1 MWILTNRYGIGL
13 VNGQNARIIA
23 FCFLTLILSAMPI
36 TALTDAFAP
45 INQQLFP
52 IKDTQ
57 KRWLAPV
64 HGAVSSLW
72 LASLVDEPLWKVAD
86 RLKVVVTRDQNQL
99 NQIETELAFCGVDAY
114 VFPDWETLTYDE
126 LSPHQDI
133 VSERINLLTDMP
145 TSGVLLISVQTLM
158 QRVAPPSWVIG
169 QHFDLSVGDT
179 FDINTQRELLAKAGY
194 RAVENVFE
202 PGEFAVRG
210 SIIDI
215 FAMGQ
220 PFPLRLD
227 LFDDEIETIRFF
239 HPQTQRTLTE
249 DDLKALIANN
259 DQSMGQESLS
269 LLHKLPDISKPI
281 TQFQILPAK
290 EFPLEEGREIF
301 RTNFAEMFPN
311 ASSRKLELHK
321 DVMAGI
327 ASSGLEYYQPL
338 FFDLKDWEA
347 ESTLFSYL
355 PSDAL
360 FITDEL
366 ISEKQADYWSQIQRR
381 YEERRHDLDKPI
393 VAPEWLYLLSNALN
407 EQLNRYPRVIL
418 SARDELATMTD
429 VAAIDVAA
437 TDSEDMSLEQQSQL
451 QLQTTSNKQQG
462 LVTLSAL
469 VPPQLSV
476 NHQKAEPLAELLA
489 FLELQA
495 QTGTPVLIV
504 AETAGRREILIEL
517 FKGKIDIKAYSSFED
532 FLATDH
538 AHKAAQHNT
547 LPHVGLTV
555 APIERGIYVPE
566 RLVMISETQLFG
578 RQVLQTRRRRQSGVS
593 EEFLVKSVTEMTEG
607 SPIVHIEHGIGR
619 YNGLITLDVGDGEQ
633 EFIHL
638 KYADDASIYVP
649 VANLQLIS
657 RYSGGDPALAPLHKI
672 GSGKWDK
679 AKQKALEQIH
689 DVAAELLHMQ
699 ARREAKVG
707 IHFKIELSQYE
718 LFASQFAYEETPD
731 QANAIHAVMHDMKQN
746 QPMDRLIC
754 GDVGFGKTEVAM
766 RAAFIAVSAGYQ
778 VAVLVPTTLLAGQ
791 HEDNFRDRFADWP
804 VRIETLSRFGG
815 KKHQQTV
822 LADLA
827 AGKVDI
833 VIGTHK
839 LLQED
844 VKFANLG
851 LMVVDE
857 EHRFGVRHKE
867 RIKAIQTNVDSLS
880 MTATPIPRT
889 LNMALSG
896 MRDMSI
902 IATPPARR
910 LAIKTFVMQKTQAL
924 MKEAILRELLRGGQ
938 VYLLHNDVASIERMA
953 ETIRELVPEARVG
966 VAHGQMQER
975 QLEQIMQQF
984 YHKKFNVLVCTTIIE
999 TGIDVPNANTIII
1012 ERADKFGL
1020 AQLHQLR
1027 GRVGRSHHQA
1037 YCYLLVP
1044 SIKGLKGD
1052 AKRRLHAIERAN
1064 TLGAG
1069 FMLASED
1076 LEIRGAGEILG
1087 KQQSGNMQAIGFSLY
1102 MDMLERATK
1111 AIKAGKEPDL
1121 NTPLSLTSEINLHS
1135 SALIP
1140 EEYLHDVHQRL
1151 LFYKRISNA
1160 DDKEALT
1167 DIRTE
1172 MIDRFGT
1179 LPDQTK
1185 QLFAIHGLRL
1195 QAEPLKINKIDANSN
1210 SMTLEFAPDT
1220 PVDALAIIKLIQSDG
1235 QRYRMN
1241 GASGIRY
1248 SDADKLQTAQQRVT
1262 VIQELLRY
1270 FNEHMVFE
1278 ST

>member
-1 MWILTNRYGIGL
+1 
-13 VNGQNARIIA
+13 
-23 FCFLTLILSAMPI
+23 MPI
-36 TALTDAFAP
+36 TALTDAFDP

-52 IKDTQ
+52 IAHAER
-57 KRWLAPV
+57 RWLTPV
-64 HGAVSSLW
+64 YGAVSSLW
-72 LASLVDEPLWKVAD
+72 LASLMQALVWDVSE

-145 TSGVLLISVQTLM
+145 TKGVLLISVQALM
-158 QRVAPPSWVIG
+158 HRVAPPSWLIG
-169 QHFDLSVGDT
+169 QHFDLSVGDR

-210 SIIDI
+210 SIVDI

-239 HPQTQRTLTE
+239 NPQTQRTLTV
-249 DDLKALIANN
+249 DDLKNMMSGN
-259 DQSMGQESLS
+259 DSSIGKESLS

-281 TQFQILPAK
+281 QQFQILPAK
-290 EFPLEEGREIF
+290 EFPLDEGRETF
-301 RTNFAEMFPN
+301 RTNFAAMFPN
-311 ASSRKLELHK
+311 TSSRKSELHK

-338 FFDLKDWEA
+338 FFDLDDWQA
-347 ESTLFSYL
+347 DSSLFAYL
-355 PSDAL
+355 PDDAL
-360 FITDEL
+360 FIIDER
-366 ISEKQADYWSQIQRR
+366 IHETQADYWSQIQRR
-381 YEERRHDLDKPI
+381 YEERRHDIDKPI
-393 VAPEWLYLLSNALN
+393 VAPELLYLLSNTLN
-407 EQLNRYPRVIL
+407 EHLNHYPRVML
-418 SARDELATMTD
+418 SAHETR
-429 VAAIDVAA
+429 AAIDNDASSTAQAA
-437 TDSEDMSLEQQSQL
+437 
-451 QLQTTSNKQQG
+451 SNRQG
-462 LVTLSAL
+462 LVTLTAQQ
-469 VPPQLSV
+469 PPQLAV
-476 NHQKAEPLAELLA
+476 NHQKAEPLADLLE
-489 FLELQA
+489 FLLQQA
-495 QTGTPVLIV
+495 QTATPVLIV

-517 FKGKIDIKAYSSFED
+517 FKGKIDTKAYDSFEA
-532 FLATDH
+532 FLAADKVT
-538 AHKAAQHNT
+538 T
-547 LPHVGLTV
+547 LNDNNLPQVGLTV
-555 APIERGIYVPE
+555 APIERGVYIPE
-566 RLVMISETQLFG
+566 RLVVISETQLFG

-593 EEFLVKSVTEMTEG
+593 EEFLVKSVTEITEG
-607 SPIVHIEHGIGR
+607 SPVVHIEHGIGR

-649 VANLQLIS
+649 VANLQMIS

-689 DVAAELLHMQ
+689 DVAAELLNMQ

-707 IHFKIELSQYE
+707 IHFKIDPSQYE
-718 LFASQFAYEETPD
+718 LFASQFAFEETAD
-731 QANAIHAVMHDMKQN
+731 QANAIQAVMEDMRQN

-815 KKHQQTV
+815 KKHQDTV
-822 LADLA
+822 LGDLA

-839 LLQED
+839 LLQPD
-844 VKFANLG
+844 VKFSNLG
-851 LMVVDE
+851 LMIVDE

-867 RIKAIQTNVDSLS
+867 RIKALQTDVDSMS

-910 LAIKTFVMQKTQAL
+910 LAIKTFVMQKTDAL

-975 QLEQIMQQF
+975 QLEQIMEQF
-984 YHKKFNVLVCTTIIE
+984 YHKKFNVLVCSTIIE

-1160 DDKEALT
+1160 DDFEALT

-1185 QLFAIHGLRL
+1185 HLFAIHRLRI

-1220 PVDALAIIKLIQSDG
+1220 PVDALAIIQLIQKDG

-1248 SDADKLQTAQQRVT
+1248 QDANKLATPQQRVT
-1262 VIQELLRY
+1262 VLEELLRY
-1270 FNEHMVFE
+1270 FSEHMVAE
-1278 ST
+1278 LA

>member
-1 MWILTNRYGIGL
+1 
-13 VNGQNARIIA
+13 
-23 FCFLTLILSAMPI
+23 MPI

-52 IKDTQ
+52 IQDTQ
-57 KRWLAPV
+57 RRWLAPV

-72 LASLVDEPLWKVAD
+72 LASLVKAPIWEVAN

-145 TSGVLLISVQTLM
+145 TSGVLLISVQALM
-158 QRVAPPSWVIG
+158 HRVAPPSWLIG
-169 QHFDLSVGDT
+169 QHFDLSVGDR
-179 FDINTQRELLAKAGY
+179 FDINTQRELLVKAGY
-194 RAVENVFE
+194 RAVDNVFE

-227 LFDDEIETIRFF
+227 LFDDEIESIRFF

-249 DDLKALIANN
+249 DDLKNMLSGN
-259 DQSMGQESLS
+259 DSSMGKEPLS

-281 TQFQILPAK
+281 KQFQILPAK
-290 EFPLEEGREIF
+290 EFPLEEGKETF
-301 RTNFAEMFPN
+301 RMNFAAMFPN
-311 ASSRKLELHK
+311 TSSRKFELYK

-338 FFDLKDWEA
+338 FFDSEA
-347 ESTLFSYL
+347 WVQESSLFAYF

-366 ISEKQADYWSQIQRR
+366 ISERQADYWSQIQRR
-381 YEERRHDLDKPI
+381 YEERRHDVDKPI
-393 VAPEWLYLLSNALN
+393 VAPELLYLLSNSLN
-407 EQLNRYPRVIL
+407 EQLNHYPRVIL
-418 SARDELATMTD
+418 SDRNELAL
-429 VAAIDVAA
+429 A
-437 TDSEDMSLEQQSQL
+437 SSQ
-451 QLQTTSNKQQG
+451 TQG
-462 LVTLSAL
+462 LVTLSAQL
-469 VPPQLSV
+469 PPQLSV
-476 NHQKAEPLAELLA
+476 NHQKAEPLTELLD

-517 FKGKIDIKAYSSFED
+517 FKGKIDIKAYASFKD
-532 FLATDH
+532 FLATD
-538 AHKAAQHNT
+538 KTGITQNGR
-547 LPHVGLTV
+547 PHVGLTV
-555 APIERGIYVPE
+555 AAIERGVYIPE

-593 EEFLVKSVTEMTEG
+593 EEFLVKSVTEITEG
-607 SPIVHIEHGIGR
+607 SPVVHIEHGIGR

-649 VANLQLIS
+649 VANLQMIS

-679 AKQKALEQIH
+679 AKQKAMEQIH
-689 DVAAELLHMQ
+689 DVAAELLNIQ
-699 ARREAKVG
+699 ARRAAKVG
-707 IHFKIELSQYE
+707 IHFKIDSSQYE
-718 LFASQFAYEETPD
+718 LFASQFEFEETPD
-731 QANAIHAVMHDMKQN
+731 QANAIYAVMDDMKQN

-778 VAVLVPTTLLAGQ
+778 VAILVPTTLLAGQ
-791 HEDNFRDRFADWP
+791 HEDNFLDRFADWP
-804 VRIETLSRFGG
+804 IRIETLSRFGG

-822 LADLA
+822 LTDLA

-839 LLQED
+839 LLQPD

-851 LMVVDE
+851 LMIVDE

-867 RIKAIQTNVDSLS
+867 RIKAIQTDVDSMS

-910 LAIKTFVMQKTQAL
+910 LSIKTFVMQKTEAL

-975 QLEQIMQQF
+975 QLEQVMQQY
-984 YHKKFNVLVCTTIIE
+984 YHKKFNVLICSTIIE

-1076 LEIRGAGEILG
+1076 LEIRGAGELLG

-1140 EEYLHDVHQRL
+1140 EEYVHDVHQRL
-1151 LFYKRISNA
+1151 LFYKRIGNA
-1160 DDKEALT
+1160 DDREMLI

-1185 QLFAIHGLRL
+1185 QLFAVHGLRL
-1195 QAEPLKINKIDANSN
+1195 QAEPLNINKIDANSN
-1210 SMTLEFAPDT
+1210 SMILEFAPDT
-1220 PVDALAIIKLIQSDG
+1220 PVDALAIIKLIQSNG

-1248 SDADKLQTAQQRVT
+1248 SDADKLATAQQRVT
-1262 VIQELLRY
+1262 AVQELLRY
-1270 FNEHMVFE
+1270 FSEHLVAE
-1278 ST
+1278 PA

>member
-1 MWILTNRYGIGL
+1 
-13 VNGQNARIIA
+13 
-23 FCFLTLILSAMPI
+23 MPI
-36 TALTDAFAP
+36 TALTDAFDP

-52 IKDTQ
+52 IQ
-57 KRWLAPV
+57 HAQRRWLAPV
-64 HGAVSSLW
+64 HGAVGSLW
-72 LASLVDEPLWKVAD
+72 LASLLQAPIWEVAD

-145 TSGVLLISVQTLM
+145 TSGVLLISIQALM
-158 QRVAPPSWVIG
+158 HRVAPPSWLIS
-169 QHFDLSVGDT
+169 QHFDLSVGDR

-239 HPQTQRTLTE
+239 NPQTQRTLTL
-249 DDLKALIANN
+249 DDLNSMMTGN
-259 DQSMGQESLS
+259 DSRMAKESLS
-269 LLHKLPDISKPI
+269 LLHKLPDISKPVE
-281 TQFQILPAK
+281 QFQILPAK
-290 EFPLEEGREIF
+290 EFPLDEGRETF
-301 RTNFAEMFPN
+301 RTNFAAMFPN
-311 ASSRKLELHK
+311 VSSRKFELHK

-338 FFDLKDWEA
+338 FFDAKDWET
-347 ESTLFSYL
+347 ESSLFAYL

-366 ISEKQADYWSQIQRR
+366 IHEKQADYWSQIQRR
-381 YEERRHDLDKPI
+381 YEERRHDIDKPI
-393 VAPEWLYLLSNALN
+393 VAPDLLYLLSNTLN
-407 EQLNRYPRVIL
+407 EYLNHYPRVIL
-418 SARDELATMTD
+418 SARDELASMTD
-429 VAAIDVAA
+429 VAAIDREEAA
-437 TDSEDMSLEQQSQL
+437 SADLSPSI
-451 QLQTTSNKQQG
+451 KQG
-462 LVTLSAL
+462 LVTLSAQE
-469 VPPQLSV
+469 PPQLPV
-476 NHQKAEPLAELLA
+476 NHQKAEPLTELLA
-489 FLELQA
+489 FLNQQA
-495 QTGTPVLIV
+495 QTATPVLVV

-517 FKGKIDIKAYSSFED
+517 FKGKIDIKAYDSFEA
-532 FLATDH
+532 FLAADKTPSFSDN
-538 AHKAAQHNT
+538 KRPQ
-547 LPHVGLTV
+547 VGLTV
-555 APIERGIYVPE
+555 APIERGVYVPE
-566 RLVMISETQLFG
+566 RLVLISETQLFG

-593 EEFLVKSVTEMTEG
+593 EEFLVKSVTEITEG
-607 SPIVHIEHGIGR
+607 SPVVHIEHGIGR

-649 VANLQLIS
+649 VANLQMIN

-689 DVAAELLHMQ
+689 DVAAELLNIQ

-707 IHFKIELSQYE
+707 IHFKIDSSQYE
-718 LFASQFAYEETPD
+718 LFASQFAFEETPD
-731 QANAIHAVMHDMKQN
+731 QANAIHAVMEDMRQN

-815 KKHQQTV
+815 KKHQDTV

-839 LLQED
+839 LLQPD
-844 VKFANLG
+844 VKFSNLG
-851 LMVVDE
+851 LMIVDE

-867 RIKAIQTNVDSLS
+867 RIKAIQTDVDSMS

-910 LAIKTFVMQKTQAL
+910 LAIKTFVMQKTEAL
-924 MKEAILRELLRGGQ
+924 LKEAILRELLRGGQ

-953 ETIRELVPEARVG
+953 ETVRELVPEARVG

-975 QLEQIMQQF
+975 QLEQVMQQF
-984 YHKKFNVLVCTTIIE
+984 YHKKFNVLICSTIIE

-1121 NTPLSLTSEINLHS
+1121 STPLSLTSEINLHS

-1185 QLFAIHGLRL
+1185 QLFAVHGLRL
-1195 QAEPLKINKIDANSN
+1195 QAEPLKINKIDANSS

-1220 PVDALAIIKLIQSDG
+1220 PVDALAIIKLIQTDG

-1248 SDADKLQTAQQRVT
+1248 QDSNKLATPQQRVT

-1270 FNEHMVFE
+1270 FSEHMVEE
-1278 ST
+1278 SA

>member
-1 MWILTNRYGIGL
+1 M
-13 VNGQNARIIA
+13 
-23 FCFLTLILSAMPI
+23 SI
-36 TALTDAFAP
+36 TALTDAFYP
-45 INQQLFP
+45 INKQLFP
-52 IKDTQ
+52 IQ
-57 KRWLAPV
+57 NNQRRWLAPV

-72 LASLVDEPLWKVAD
+72 LASLVDTDLWQVAN
-86 RLKVVVTRDQNQL
+86 RLKVMVARDQNQL

-158 QRVAPPSWVIG
+158 QRVASPSWLIG
-169 QHFDLSVGDT
+169 QHFDLSVGDQ
-179 FDINTQRELLAKAGY
+179 FDINTQRNLLAKAGY

-239 HPQTQRTLTE
+239 HPQTQRTLTD
-249 DDLKALIANN
+249 DDLRAIMSGN
-259 DQSMGQESLS
+259 DTSMGSESLS
-269 LLHKLPDISKPI
+269 LLHKLPDVSKPI
-281 TQFQILPAK
+281 QQFQILPAK
-290 EFPLEEGREIF
+290 EFPLEEGRETF
-301 RTNFAEMFPN
+301 RANFAAMFPN
-311 ASSRKLELHK
+311 TSSRKFELHK
-321 DVMAGI
+321 DVLAGI

-338 FFDLKDWEA
+338 FFDQVDWLEQ
-347 ESTLFSYL
+347 SSLFSYL

-360 FITDEL
+360 FIIDEL
-366 ISEKQADYWSQIQRR
+366 IGERQADYWSQIQRR
-381 YEERRHDLDKPI
+381 YEERRHDIDKP
-393 VAPEWLYLLSNALN
+393 VLAPDLLYLPANSFN
-407 EQLNRYPRVIL
+407 EQLNHYPRVIV
-418 SARDELATMTD
+418 SARAELAKSTNNDSADTLLHTNTDTNTM
-429 VAAIDVAA
+429 
-437 TDSEDMSLEQQSQL
+437 
-451 QLQTTSNKQQG
+451 QG
-462 LVTLSAL
+462 LVTLSAQE
-469 VPPQLSV
+469 PPQLSV
-476 NHQKAEPLAELLA
+476 NHQKAEPLADLLA
-489 FLELQA
+489 FLTLQS
-495 QTGTPVLIV
+495 QTATPVLIV

-517 FKGKIDIKAYSSFED
+517 FKGKINVKAYDSFKD
-532 FLATDH
+532 YLAIDH
-538 AHKAAQHNT
+538 ADSSNSNT
-547 LPHVGLTV
+547 SATLRHLPHVGLTV
-555 APIERGIYVPE
+555 APIERGVYVPE
-566 RLVMISETQLFG
+566 RLVIISETQLFG

-593 EEFLVKSVTEMTEG
+593 EEFLVKSVTELTQG
-607 SPIVHIEHGIGR
+607 SPVVHIEHGIGR
-619 YNGLITLDVGDGEQ
+619 YNGLIILDVGDGEQ

-638 KYADDASIYVP
+638 KYADEASIYVP
-649 VANLQLIS
+649 VANLQMIS

-679 AKQKALEQIH
+679 AKQKALQQIH
-689 DVAAELLHMQ
+689 DVAAELLNMQ

-707 IHFKIELSQYE
+707 IHFGIDFSQYE
-718 LFASQFAYEETPD
+718 LFASQFAFEETPD
-731 QANAIHAVMHDMKQN
+731 QANAIHAVMEDMKQN

-815 KKHQQTV
+815 KKHQDTV

-839 LLQED
+839 LLQKD
-844 VKFANLG
+844 VKFSNLG

-910 LAIKTFVMQKTQAL
+910 LAIKTFVMQKTDSL

-975 QLEQIMQQF
+975 QLEQIMQQY
-984 YHKKFNVLVCTTIIE
+984 YHKKFNVLICSTIIE

-1140 EEYLHDVHQRL
+1140 EEYVHDVHQRL

-1160 DDKEALT
+1160 DDKEMLI

-1172 MIDRFGT
+1172 MIDRFGI

-1185 QLFAIHGLRL
+1185 QLFAVHSLRL
-1195 QAEPLKINKIDANSN
+1195 QAEPLLINKIDANTN
-1210 SMTLEFAPDT
+1210 SVTLEFAPDT
-1220 PVDALAIIKLIQSDG
+1220 PVDALAIIKLIQSNS

-1248 SDADKLQTAQQRVT
+1248 SDADKLKSAQQRVSA
-1262 VIQELLRY
+1262 VQELLHY
-1270 FNEHMVFE
+1270 FGEHIVE
-1278 ST
+1278 EPA

>member
-1 MWILTNRYGIGL
+1 
-13 VNGQNARIIA
+13 
-23 FCFLTLILSAMPI
+23 MPI

-57 KRWLAPV
+57 RRWLAPV

-72 LASLVDEPLWKVAD
+72 LASLVKSPVWDVAE

-99 NQIETELAFCGVDAY
+99 NQIETELAFCGIDAY

-145 TSGVLLISVQTLM
+145 SSGVMLISIQALM
-158 QRVAPPSWVIG
+158 HRVAPPSWLIG
-169 QHFDLSVGDT
+169 QHFDLSVGDR

-227 LFDDEIETIRFF
+227 LFDDEIESIRFF

-249 DDLKALIANN
+249 DDLKSMLSGN
-259 DQSMGQESLS
+259 DSSMGQESIS

-281 TQFQILPAK
+281 EQFQILPAK
-290 EFPLEEGREIF
+290 EFPLEEGRETF
-301 RTNFAEMFPN
+301 RMNFAAMFPN
-311 ASSRKLELHK
+311 ASSRKSELHK

-338 FFDLKDWEA
+338 FFDLKDWA
-347 ESTLFSYL
+347 QQSSLFAYL
-355 PSDAL
+355 PSDTL
-360 FITDEL
+360 FITDEH
-366 ISEKQADYWSQIQRR
+366 ISERQVDYWSQIQRR
-381 YEERRHDLDKPI
+381 YEERRHDIDKPI
-393 VAPEWLYLLSNALN
+393 VAPELLYLLSNILN
-407 EQLNRYPRVIL
+407 EQLNNYPRVIL
-418 SARDELATMTD
+418 SADAKLATMSD
-429 VAAIDVAA
+429 VAVIDNDSLQ
-437 TDSEDMSLEQQSQL
+437 TDS
-451 QLQTTSNKQQG
+451 NVHKQKG
-462 LVTLSAL
+462 LVTLSAEE
-469 VPPQLSV
+469 PPQLAV
-476 NHQKAEPLAELLA
+476 NHQKSEPLAALLD
-489 FLELQA
+489 FLSLQG
-495 QTGTPVLIV
+495 QTNTPVLIV

-517 FKGKIDIKAYSSFED
+517 FKGKIDITAYASFKD
-532 FLATDH
+532 FLA
-538 AHKAAQHNT
+538 APKIAAISSNNGASAR
-547 LPHVGLTV
+547 PRVGLTV
-555 APIERGIYVPE
+555 APIERGVYVPE

-593 EEFLVKSVTEMTEG
+593 EEFLVKSVTEMTQG

-638 KYADDASIYVP
+638 KYAEEASIYVP
-649 VANLQLIS
+649 VANLQMIS

-672 GSGKWDK
+672 GSGKWDR

-689 DVAAELLHMQ
+689 DVAAELLNMQ

-707 IHFKIELSQYE
+707 IHFKIDISQYE
-718 LFASQFAYEETPD
+718 LFASQFEFEETPD
-731 QANAIHAVMHDMKQN
+731 QANAIHAVMDDMKQN

-791 HEDNFRDRFADWP
+791 HEDNFRNRFADWP

-822 LADLA
+822 LTDLES
-827 AGKVDI
+827 GKVDI

-839 LLQED
+839 LLQPD
-844 VKFANLG
+844 VKFSNLG

-867 RIKAIQTNVDSLS
+867 RIKAIQTDVDSMS

-910 LAIKTFVMQKTQAL
+910 LSIKTFVMAKSDAL

-966 VAHGQMQER
+966 VAHGQMPEN
-975 QLEQIMQQF
+975 QLEQVMQQY
-984 YHKKFNVLVCTTIIE
+984 YHKKFNVLICSTIIE

-1151 LFYKRISNA
+1151 LFYKRISSA
-1160 DDKEALT
+1160 DDKESLI

-1185 QLFAIHGLRL
+1185 QLFAVHGLRI
-1195 QAEPLKINKIDANSN
+1195 QAEPLLINKIDASSN
-1210 SMTLEFAPDT
+1210 SVTLEFAPDT
-1220 PVDALAIIKLIQSDG
+1220 PVDALAIIKLIQSDAK
-1235 QRYRMN
+1235 RYRMN
-1241 GASGIRY
+1241 GASGIRF
-1248 SDADKLQTAQQRVT
+1248 SDADKLVTAQQRVT
-1262 VIQELLRY
+1262 IVQELLAY
-1270 FNEHMVFE
+1270 FNNHIAVE
-1278 ST
+1278 TA

>member
-1 MWILTNRYGIGL
+1 
-13 VNGQNARIIA
+13 
-23 FCFLTLILSAMPI
+23 MPI

-52 IKDTQ
+52 IQ
-57 KRWLAPV
+57 NAQRRWLAPV

-72 LASLVDEPLWKVAD
+72 LASLVQAPIWNVAE

-99 NQIETELAFCGVDAY
+99 NQIETELAFCGVDAH

-145 TSGVLLISVQTLM
+145 TSGVLLISVQALM
-158 QRVAPPSWVIG
+158 HRVAPPSWLIG
-169 QHFDLSVGDT
+169 QHFDLSVGDQ
-179 FDINTQRELLAKAGY
+179 FDINTQRTLLAKAGY
-194 RAVENVFE
+194 RTVDNVFE

-239 HPQTQRTLTE
+239 NPQTQRTLTV
-249 DDLKALIANN
+249 DDLKVMMSGN
-259 DQSMGQESLS
+259 DSSMGKESLS

-281 TQFQILPAK
+281 KQFQILPAK
-290 EFPLEEGREIF
+290 EFPLDEGRETF
-301 RTNFAEMFPN
+301 RTNFAAMFPN
-311 ASSRKLELHK
+311 SNSRKFELHK

-338 FFDLKDWEA
+338 FFDLKDWTV
-347 ESTLFSYL
+347 ESSLFAYL
-355 PSDAL
+355 PSDTL

-366 ISEKQADYWSQIQRR
+366 INEKQADYWSQIQRR
-381 YEERRHDLDKPI
+381 YEERRHDIDKPI
-393 VAPEWLYLLSNALN
+393 VAPELLYLLSNTLN
-407 EQLNRYPRVIL
+407 EHLNHYPRVIL
-418 SARDELATMTD
+418 SALNELSTMND
-429 VAAIDVAA
+429 ASAIDETV
-437 TDSEDMSLEQQSQL
+437 LESPL
-451 QLQTTSNKQQG
+451 QLSEQPQLDFVQNKQQG
-462 LVTLSAL
+462 LVTLSAQE
-469 VPPQLSV
+469 PPQLAV
-476 NHQKAEPLAELLA
+476 NHQKAEPLTELLA

-495 QTGTPVLIV
+495 QTATPVLIV
-504 AETAGRREILIEL
+504 SETAGRREILIEL
-517 FKGKIDIKAYSSFED
+517 FKGKIEIKAYDSFEA
-532 FLATDH
+532 FLAADKTTGLN
-538 AHKAAQHNT
+538 AKK
-547 LPHVGLTV
+547 LPQVGLTV
-555 APIERGIYVPE
+555 APIERGVYVPE
-566 RLVMISETQLFG
+566 RLVLISETQLFG

-593 EEFLVKSVTEMTEG
+593 EEFLVKSVTEITDG
-607 SPIVHIEHGIGR
+607 SPVVHIEHGIGR

-649 VANLQLIS
+649 VANLQIIN

-689 DVAAELLHMQ
+689 DVAAELLNIQ

-707 IHFKIELSQYE
+707 IHFKIDISQYE
-718 LFASQFAYEETPD
+718 LFASQFAFEETPD
-731 QANAIHAVMHDMKQN
+731 QASAIHAVMEDMKQN

-791 HEDNFRDRFADWP
+791 HEDNFRNRFADWP

-815 KKHQQTV
+815 KKHQDTV
-822 LADLA
+822 LTDLE

-839 LLQED
+839 LLQPD
-844 VKFANLG
+844 VKFSNLG
-851 LMVVDE
+851 LMIVDE

-867 RIKAIQTNVDSLS
+867 RIKAIQTDVDSMS

-910 LAIKTFVMQKTQAL
+910 LAIKTFVMQKTDAL

-975 QLEQIMQQF
+975 QLEQVMQQY
-984 YHKKFNVLVCTTIIE
+984 YHKKFNVLICSTIIE

-1044 SIKGLKGD
+1044 SIKGLKGN

-1121 NTPLSLTSEINLHS
+1121 STPLSLTSEINLHS

-1151 LFYKRISNA
+1151 LFYKRIGNA

-1172 MIDRFGT
+1172 MIDRFGV

-1185 QLFAIHGLRL
+1185 QLFAVHGLRI
-1195 QAEPLKINKIDANSN
+1195 QAEPLKINKIDANSS

-1220 PVDALAIIKLIQSDG
+1220 PVDALAIIKLIQSNG

-1248 SDADKLQTAQQRVT
+1248 QDADKLATPQQRVT
-1262 VIQELLRY
+1262 VIQELLSY
-1270 FNEHMVFE
+1270 FSKHMVVE
-1278 ST
+1278 QV

>member
-1 MWILTNRYGIGL
+1 
-13 VNGQNARIIA
+13 
-23 FCFLTLILSAMPI
+23 MPI
-36 TALTDAFAP
+36 TALTDAFDP

-52 IKDTQ
+52 IAHAER
-57 KRWLAPV
+57 RWLTPV
-64 HGAVSSLW
+64 YGAVSSLW
-72 LASLVDEPLWKVAD
+72 LASLMQALVWNVSE

-145 TSGVLLISVQTLM
+145 TKGVLLISVQALM
-158 QRVAPPSWVIG
+158 HRVAPPSWLIG
-169 QHFDLSVGDT
+169 QHFDLSVGDR

-210 SIIDI
+210 SIVDI

-239 HPQTQRTLTE
+239 NPQTQRTLTV
-249 DDLKALIANN
+249 DDLKNMMSGN
-259 DQSMGQESLS
+259 DSSIGKESLS

-281 TQFQILPAK
+281 QQFQILPAK
-290 EFPLEEGREIF
+290 EFPLDEGRETF
-301 RTNFAEMFPN
+301 RTNFAAMFPN
-311 ASSRKLELHK
+311 TSSRKSELHK

-338 FFDLKDWEA
+338 FFDLDDWQA
-347 ESTLFSYL
+347 DSSLFAYL
-355 PSDAL
+355 PDDAL
-360 FITDEL
+360 FIIDER
-366 ISEKQADYWSQIQRR
+366 IHETQADYWSQIQRR
-381 YEERRHDLDKPI
+381 YEERRHDIDKPI
-393 VAPEWLYLLSNALN
+393 VAPELLYLLSNTLN
-407 EQLNRYPRVIL
+407 EHLNHYPRVML
-418 SARDELATMTD
+418 SAHETR
-429 VAAIDVAA
+429 AAIDNDASSTAQAA
-437 TDSEDMSLEQQSQL
+437 
-451 QLQTTSNKQQG
+451 SNRQG
-462 LVTLSAL
+462 LVTLTAQQ
-469 VPPQLSV
+469 PPQLAV
-476 NHQKAEPLAELLA
+476 NHQKAEPLADLLE
-489 FLELQA
+489 FLLQQA
-495 QTGTPVLIV
+495 QTATPVLIV

-517 FKGKIDIKAYSSFED
+517 FKGKIDTKAYDSFEA
-532 FLATDH
+532 FLAADKVT
-538 AHKAAQHNT
+538 T
-547 LPHVGLTV
+547 LNDNNLPQVGLTV
-555 APIERGIYVPE
+555 APIERGVYIPE
-566 RLVMISETQLFG
+566 RLVVISETQLFG

-593 EEFLVKSVTEMTEG
+593 EEFLVKSVTEITEG
-607 SPIVHIEHGIGR
+607 SPVVHIEHGIGR

-649 VANLQLIS
+649 VANLQMIS

-689 DVAAELLHMQ
+689 DVAAELLNMQ

-707 IHFKIELSQYE
+707 IHFKIDPSQYE
-718 LFASQFAYEETPD
+718 LFASQFAFEETAD
-731 QANAIHAVMHDMKQN
+731 QANAIQAVMEDMRQN

-815 KKHQQTV
+815 KKHQETV

-833 VIGTHK
+833 IIGTHK
-839 LLQED
+839 LLQPD

-851 LMVVDE
+851 LMIVDE

-867 RIKAIQTNVDSLS
+867 RIKAIQTDVDSMS

-910 LAIKTFVMQKTQAL
+910 LAIKTFVMQKTDAL

-975 QLEQIMQQF
+975 QLEQIMEQF
-984 YHKKFNVLVCTTIIE
+984 YHKKFNVLVCSTIIE

-1160 DDKEALT
+1160 DDFEALT

-1185 QLFAIHGLRL
+1185 HLFAIHRLRI

-1220 PVDALAIIKLIQSDG
+1220 PVDALAIIQLIQKDG

-1248 SDADKLQTAQQRVT
+1248 QDANKLATPQQRVT
-1262 VIQELLRY
+1262 VLEELLRY
-1270 FNEHMVFE
+1270 FSEHMVTE
-1278 ST
+1278 LA

>member
-1 MWILTNRYGIGL
+1 
-13 VNGQNARIIA
+13 
-23 FCFLTLILSAMPI
+23 MPI

-52 IKDTQ
+52 IQ
-57 KRWLAPV
+57 NAQRRWLAPV

-72 LASLVDEPLWKVAD
+72 LASLVQAPIWNVAE

-99 NQIETELAFCGVDAY
+99 NQIETELAFCGVDAH

-145 TSGVLLISVQTLM
+145 TSGVLLISVQALM
-158 QRVAPPSWVIG
+158 HRVAPPSWLIG
-169 QHFDLSVGDT
+169 QHFDLSVGDQ
-179 FDINTQRELLAKAGY
+179 FDINTQRSLLAKAGY
-194 RAVENVFE
+194 RAVDNVFE

-239 HPQTQRTLTE
+239 NPQTQRTLTV
-249 DDLKALIANN
+249 DDLKSMMSGN
-259 DQSMGQESLS
+259 DSSMGKESLS

-281 TQFQILPAK
+281 KQFQILPAK
-290 EFPLEEGREIF
+290 EFPLDEGRETF
-301 RTNFAEMFPN
+301 RTNFAAMFPN
-311 ASSRKLELHK
+311 SNSRKFELHK

-338 FFDLKDWEA
+338 FFDLKDWTV
-347 ESTLFSYL
+347 ESSLFAYL
-355 PSDAL
+355 PSDTL

-366 ISEKQADYWSQIQRR
+366 INEKQADYWSQIQRR
-381 YEERRHDLDKPI
+381 YEERRHDIDKPI
-393 VAPEWLYLLSNALN
+393 VAPELLYLLSNTLN
-407 EQLNRYPRVIL
+407 EHLNHYPRVIL
-418 SARDELATMTD
+418 SARNELSTMND
-429 VAAIDVAA
+429 ASAIDETV
-437 TDSEDMSLEQQSQL
+437 LESPL
-451 QLQTTSNKQQG
+451 QLSEQPQLDFVQNKQQG
-462 LVTLSAL
+462 LVTLSAQE
-469 VPPQLSV
+469 PPQLAV
-476 NHQKAEPLAELLA
+476 NHQKAEPLTELLT

-495 QTGTPVLIV
+495 QTETPVLIV
-504 AETAGRREILIEL
+504 SETAGRREILIEL
-517 FKGKIDIKAYSSFED
+517 FKGKIEIKAYDRFET
-532 FLATDH
+532 FLAADKTTGLN
-538 AHKAAQHNT
+538 AKK
-547 LPHVGLTV
+547 LPQVGLTV
-555 APIERGIYVPE
+555 APIERGVYVPE
-566 RLVMISETQLFG
+566 RLVLISETQLFG

-593 EEFLVKSVTEMTEG
+593 EEFLVKSVTEITDG
-607 SPIVHIEHGIGR
+607 SPVVHIEHGIGR

-649 VANLQLIS
+649 VANLQMIN

-689 DVAAELLHMQ
+689 DVAAELLNIQ

-707 IHFKIELSQYE
+707 IHFKIDISQYE
-718 LFASQFAYEETPD
+718 LFASQFAFEETPD
-731 QANAIHAVMHDMKQN
+731 QASAIHAVMEDMKQN

-791 HEDNFRDRFADWP
+791 HEDNFRNRFADWP

-815 KKHQQTV
+815 KKHQDTV
-822 LADLA
+822 LTDLA

-839 LLQED
+839 LLQPD
-844 VKFANLG
+844 VKFSNLG
-851 LMVVDE
+851 LMIVDE

-867 RIKAIQTNVDSLS
+867 RIKAIQTDVDSMS

-910 LAIKTFVMQKTQAL
+910 LAIKTFVMQKTDAL

-975 QLEQIMQQF
+975 QLEQVMQQY
-984 YHKKFNVLVCTTIIE
+984 YHKKFNVLICSTIIE

-1121 NTPLSLTSEINLHS
+1121 STPLSLTSEINLHS

-1151 LFYKRISNA
+1151 LFYKRIGNA

-1172 MIDRFGT
+1172 MIDRFGV

-1185 QLFAIHGLRL
+1185 QLFAVHGLRI

-1220 PVDALAIIKLIQSDG
+1220 PVDALAIIKLIQSNG
-1235 QRYRMN
+1235 QHYRMN

-1248 SDADKLQTAQQRVT
+1248 QDADKLATPQQRVT
-1262 VIQELLRY
+1262 VIQELLSY
-1270 FNEHMVFE
+1270 FSKHMVVE
-1278 ST
+1278 SV

>member
-1 MWILTNRYGIGL
+1 MPK
-13 VNGQNARIIA
+13 
-23 FCFLTLILSAMPI
+23 LSKHP
-36 TALTDAFAP
+36 LTDIFTSTNEA
-45 INQQLFP
+45 LFP
-52 IKDTQ
+52 IDNSQ
-57 KRWLAPV
+57 RRWLYPA
-64 HGAVSSLW
+64 HAAAGSLW
-72 LASLVDEPLWKVAD
+72 LASLTDCPVANVGN
-86 RLKVVVTRDQNQL
+86 RLKVVVTKDQNQL

-133 VSERINLLTDMP
+133 VSERINLLTEMP
-145 TSGVLLISVQTLM
+145 KSGVLLISIQTLM
-158 QRVAPPSWVIG
+158 QRVAPPSWLIG
-169 QHFDLSVGDT
+169 QHFDLSVGDV
-179 FDINTQRELLAKAGY
+179 FDINAQREMLAAAGY
-194 RAVENVFE
+194 RAVDNVFE

-210 SIIDI
+210 SVIDI

-227 LFDDEIETIRFF
+227 LFDNEIETIRFF
-239 HPQTQRTLTE
+239 NPQTQRTLSTE
-249 DDLKALIANN
+249 TLVELVSGRADADRANQHDLTV
-259 DQSMGQESLS
+259 ESLS
-269 LLHKLPDISKPI
+269 LLHKLPDVSKPI
-281 TQFQILPAK
+281 TEFQILPAK
-290 EFPLEEGREIF
+290 EFPLDEGKETF
-301 RTNFAEMFPN
+301 RNNFAAMFPN
-311 ASSRKLELHK
+311 VSSRRFELHK

-327 ASSGLEYYQPL
+327 ATSGLEYYQPL
-338 FFDLKDWEA
+338 FFDLEDWNQ
-347 ESTLFSYL
+347 TGHLFTYL
-355 PSDAL
+355 PKDAL
-360 FITDEL
+360 FIIDEN
-366 ISEKQADYWSQIQRR
+366 ISESQADYWSQIQRR
-381 YEERRHDLDKPI
+381 YEERRHDIDKPI
-393 VAPEWLYLLSNALN
+393 LEPKLLYLPSNETN
-407 EQLNRYPRVIL
+407 EKLKAYSRIIL
-418 SARDELATMTD
+418 SQNDLQASDN
-429 VAAIDVAA
+429 
-437 TDSEDMSLEQQSQL
+437 SQTGKVRL
-451 QLQTTSNKQQG
+451 PA
-462 LVTLSAL
+462 VT
-469 VPPQLSV
+469 PPDLPVS
-476 NHQKAEPLAELLA
+476 HQKAEPLLELLNYA
-489 FLELQA
+489 EGHWGDQEA
-495 QTGTPVLIV
+495 ESEQVIDKPVPRPILIV
-504 AETAGRREILIEL
+504 AETAGRREILLEL
-517 FKGKIDIKAYSSFED
+517 FRGKINVKTFEGLQQ
-532 FLATDH
+532 FLHSELYQNNGNMEGGKPT
-538 AHKAAQHNT
+538 
-547 LPHVGLTV
+547 VGLTI
-555 APIERGIYVPE
+555 APIERGAVIANH
-566 RLVMISETQLFG
+566 LSIISETQLFG
-578 RQVLQTRRRRQSGVS
+578 RQVLQTRRRRQSDVS
-593 EEFLVKSVTEMTEG
+593 EEFLIKSVTELTEG
-607 SPIVHIEHGIGR
+607 SPVVHIDQGIGR
-619 YNGLITLDVGDGEQ
+619 YHGLITLDIGEGEQ

-689 DVAAELLHMQ
+689 DVAAELLNMQ
-699 ARREAKVG
+699 ARRQAKEG
-707 IHFKIELSQYE
+707 IHFKVETAQYE
-718 LFASQFAYEETPD
+718 LFASQFAFEETPD
-731 QANAIHAVMHDMKQN
+731 QANAIDAVMHDMKQN
-746 QPMDRLIC
+746 KPMDRLIC

-766 RAAFIAVSAGYQ
+766 RAAFIAVNSGYQ

-791 HEDNFRDRFADWP
+791 HEDNFKDRFADWP
-804 VRIETLSRFGG
+804 IRVETLSRFGG
-815 KKHQQTV
+815 KKYQDQV
-822 LADLA
+822 LEDLA

-839 LLQED
+839 LLQKD

-851 LMVVDE
+851 LMIVDE

-867 RIKAIQTNVDSLS
+867 RIKAIQSDVDSLS

-889 LNMALSG
+889 LNMALTG

-910 LAIKTFVMQKTQAL
+910 LAIKTFVMQKTNQL

-953 ETIRELVPEARVG
+953 ENIRELVPEARVG
-966 VAHGQMQER
+966 VAHGQMNER
-975 QLEQIMQQF
+975 GLEQVMQQF

-1052 AKRRLHAIERAN
+1052 AKKRLHAIERAN

-1121 NTPLSLTSEINLHS
+1121 NTPLSLTSDINLHC

-1140 EEYLHDVHQRL
+1140 EDYVNDVPQRL

-1160 DDKEALT
+1160 EDKDTLT

-1185 QLFAIHGLRL
+1185 QLFAIHQLRV
-1195 QAEPLKINKIDANSN
+1195 QAEPLAIYKIDATS
-1210 SMTLEFAPDT
+1210 SSVVLEFAPDT
-1220 PVDALAIIKLIQSDG
+1220 PVEALAIIQLIQSDG
-1235 QRYRMN
+1235 NRYRMN

-1248 SDADKLQTAQQRVT
+1248 TNPDKLETPQQRVD
-1262 VIQELLRY
+1262 VVRELLNH
-1270 FNEHMVFE
+1270 FSKHVAQKKEGSNNGN
-1278 ST
+1278 T

>member
-1 MWILTNRYGIGL
+1 
-13 VNGQNARIIA
+13 
-23 FCFLTLILSAMPI
+23 MPI

-52 IKDTQ
+52 IRDTQ
-57 KRWLAPV
+57 RRWLTPV
-64 HGAVSSLW
+64 HGAISSFW
-72 LASLVDEPLWKVAD
+72 LASLVKAQVWDVAE

-145 TSGVLLISVQTLM
+145 KTGVLLISVQALM
-158 QRVAPPSWVIG
+158 HRVAPPSWLIG
-169 QHFDLSVGDT
+169 QHFDLSVGDR

-239 HPQTQRTLTE
+239 HPQTQRTLTD
-249 DDLKALIANN
+249 DDLKNMLSGN
-259 DQSMGQESLS
+259 DSSMGKESIS

-281 TQFQILPAK
+281 EQFQILPAK
-290 EFPLEEGREIF
+290 EFPLEEGKETF
-301 RTNFAEMFPN
+301 RMNFAAMFPN
-311 ASSRKLELHK
+311 TSSRRSELHK

-338 FFDLKDWEA
+338 FFDLKDWMH
-347 ESTLFSYL
+347 ESSLFSYL
-355 PSDAL
+355 PSETL

-366 ISEKQADYWSQIQRR
+366 ISERQVDYWSQIQRR
-381 YEERRHDLDKPI
+381 YEERRHDIDKPI
-393 VAPEWLYLLSNALN
+393 VAPELLYLLSNTLN
-407 EQLNRYPRVIL
+407 EQLNNYPRVIL
-418 SARDELATMTD
+418 SARTELATMTD
-429 VAAIDVAA
+429 VAVIDNSLKSDSISKPKSELEHELA
-437 TDSEDMSLEQQSQL
+437 TQATLS
-451 QLQTTSNKQQG
+451 KQQG
-462 LVTLSAL
+462 LVTLNAL
-469 VPPQLSV
+469 EPPQLAV
-476 NHQKAEPLAELLA
+476 NHQKAEPLAALLE
-489 FLELQA
+489 FLTLQA

-517 FKGKIDIKAYSSFED
+517 FKGKIDIKAYASFKE
-532 FLATDH
+532 FLAADKTTD
-538 AHKAAQHNT
+538 ANSSDRLQ
-547 LPHVGLTV
+547 VGLTV
-555 APIERGIYVPE
+555 APIERGVYVPE

-593 EEFLVKSVTEMTEG
+593 EEFLVKSVTEMTQG

-638 KYADDASIYVP
+638 KYADEASIYVP
-649 VANLQLIS
+649 VANLQMIS

-689 DVAAELLHMQ
+689 DVAAELLNMQ

-707 IHFKIELSQYE
+707 IHFKVDMSQYE
-718 LFASQFAYEETPD
+718 LFASQFEFEETPD
-731 QANAIHAVMHDMKQN
+731 QANAIHAVMDDMKQN

-778 VAVLVPTTLLAGQ
+778 IAILVPTTLLAGQ

-815 KKHQQTV
+815 KKHQDTV

-827 AGKVDI
+827 NGKVDI

-839 LLQED
+839 LLQPD
-844 VKFANLG
+844 VKFSNLG
-851 LMVVDE
+851 LMIVDE

-867 RIKAIQTNVDSLS
+867 RIKAIQTDVDSMS

-910 LAIKTFVMQKTQAL
+910 LSIKTFVMQKTESL

-953 ETIRELVPEARVG
+953 ETIRELVPEARVA

-975 QLEQIMQQF
+975 QLEQVMQQF
-984 YHKKFNVLVCTTIIE
+984 YHKKFNVLICSTIIE
-999 TGIDVPNANTIII
+999 TGIDIPNANTIII

-1044 SIKGLKGD
+1044 SLKGLKGD

-1160 DDKEALT
+1160 DDKEVLI

-1185 QLFAIHGLRL
+1185 QLFAVHSLRI
-1195 QAEPLKINKIDANSN
+1195 QAEPLSINKIDANSN
-1210 SMTLEFAPDT
+1210 SLTLEFAPDT
-1220 PVDALAIIKLIQSDG
+1220 PVDALAIIKLIQSNG
-1235 QRYRMN
+1235 QHYRMN
-1241 GASGIRY
+1241 GASGIRF
-1248 SDADKLQTAQQRVT
+1248 SNSDKLETPQQRVNA
-1262 VIQELLRY
+1262 VQELLQY
-1270 FNEHMVFE
+1270 FSEHMVAE
-1278 ST
+1278 PA

>member
-1 MWILTNRYGIGL
+1 
-13 VNGQNARIIA
+13 
-23 FCFLTLILSAMPI
+23 MPI
-36 TALTDAFAP
+36 TALTDAFDP

-52 IKDTQ
+52 IQNTER
-57 KRWLAPV
+57 RWLAPV

-72 LASLVDEPLWKVAD
+72 LASLVQAPIWDVAD
-86 RLKVVVTRDQNQL
+86 RLKIVVTRDQNQL

-145 TSGVLLISVQTLM
+145 TSGVLLISVQALM
-158 QRVAPPSWVIG
+158 HRVAPPSWLIG
-169 QHFDLSVGDT
+169 QHFDLSVGDR

-239 HPQTQRTLTE
+239 NPQTQRTLTSE
-249 DDLKALIANN
+249 DLNAMMTGN
-259 DQSMGQESLS
+259 DSSMAKESLS

-281 TQFQILPAK
+281 KQFQILPAK
-290 EFPLEEGREIF
+290 EFPLDEGRETF
-301 RTNFAEMFPN
+301 RTNFAAMFPN
-311 ASSRKLELHK
+311 VSSRKFELHK

-338 FFDLKDWEA
+338 FFDAKDWEA
-347 ESTLFSYL
+347 ESSLFAYL

-366 ISEKQADYWSQIQRR
+366 IHEKQADYWSQIQRR
-381 YEERRHDLDKPI
+381 YEERRHDIDKPI
-393 VAPEWLYLLSNALN
+393 VAPELLYLLSNTFNEYLN
-407 EQLNRYPRVIL
+407 HYPRMIL
-418 SARDELATMTD
+418 SARDGLVTMNDSDVTD
-429 VAAIDVAA
+429 KANKL
-437 TDSEDMSLEQQSQL
+437 LEPVVSTQ
-451 QLQTTSNKQQG
+451 KQG
-462 LVTLSAL
+462 VVTLSAQE
-469 VPPQLSV
+469 PPQLAV
-476 NHQKAEPLAELLA
+476 NHQKAEPLTELLD
-489 FLELQA
+489 FLSVQA
-495 QTGTPVLIV
+495 QTSTPVLVV

-517 FKGKIDIKAYSSFED
+517 FKGKIDVKAYDSFEA
-532 FLATDH
+532 FLASDKTKRVADDH
-538 AHKAAQHNT
+538 
-547 LPHVGLTV
+547 LPQVGLTV
-555 APIERGIYVPE
+555 APIERGVYVPE
-566 RLVMISETQLFG
+566 RLVLISETQLFG
-578 RQVLQTRRRRQSGVS
+578 RQVLQTRRHRQSGVS
-593 EEFLVKSVTEMTEG
+593 EEFLVKSVTEITEG
-607 SPIVHIEHGIGR
+607 SPVVHIEHGIGR

-649 VANLQLIS
+649 VANLQMIN

-689 DVAAELLHMQ
+689 DVAAELLNMQ

-707 IHFKIELSQYE
+707 IHFKIDSSQYE
-718 LFASQFAYEETPD
+718 LFASQFAFEETPD
-731 QANAIHAVMHDMKQN
+731 QANAIHAVMEDMRQN

-815 KKHQQTV
+815 KKHQDTV
-822 LADLA
+822 LTDLA

-839 LLQED
+839 LLQPD
-844 VKFANLG
+844 VKFSNLG
-851 LMVVDE
+851 LMIVDE

-867 RIKAIQTNVDSLS
+867 RIKAIQTDVDSMS

-910 LAIKTFVMQKTQAL
+910 LAIKTFVMQKTEAL
-924 MKEAILRELLRGGQ
+924 LKEAILRELLRGGQ

-975 QLEQIMQQF
+975 QLEQVMQQF
-984 YHKKFNVLVCTTIIE
+984 YHKKFNVLICSTIIE

-1052 AKRRLHAIERAN
+1052 AKRRLHAIEHAN

-1121 NTPLSLTSEINLHS
+1121 STPLSLTSEINLHS

-1185 QLFAIHGLRL
+1185 QLFAVHGLRL
-1195 QAEPLKINKIDANSN
+1195 QAEPLKINKIDANSS

-1220 PVDALAIIKLIQSDG
+1220 PVEALAIIKLIQTDG

-1248 SDADKLQTAQQRVT
+1248 QDADKLATPQQRVT
-1262 VIQELLRY
+1262 VIQDLLRY
-1270 FNEHMVFE
+1270 FSEHMVDE
-1278 ST
+1278 SN

>member
-1 MWILTNRYGIGL
+1 
-13 VNGQNARIIA
+13 
-23 FCFLTLILSAMPI
+23 MPI
-36 TALTDAFAP
+36 TALTDAFDP

-52 IKDTQ
+52 IQDAQ
-57 KRWLAPV
+57 RRWLAPV

-72 LASLVDEPLWKVAD
+72 LASLMQAPIWNVVD

-145 TSGVLLISVQTLM
+145 TSGVLLISVQALM
-158 QRVAPPSWVIG
+158 HRVAPPSWLIG
-169 QHFDLSVGDT
+169 QHFDLSVGDQ
-179 FDINTQRELLAKAGY
+179 FDINTQRGLLAKAGY

-239 HPQTQRTLTE
+239 NPQTQRTLTVE
-249 DDLKALIANN
+249 DLNAMMTGN
-259 DQSMGQESLS
+259 DMSMAKESLS

-281 TQFQILPAK
+281 AQFQILPAK
-290 EFPLEEGREIF
+290 EFPLDEGRETF
-301 RTNFAEMFPN
+301 RTNFAAMFPN
-311 ASSRKLELHK
+311 ASSRKFELHK

-327 ASSGLEYYQPL
+327 ASSGIEYYQPL

-347 ESTLFSYL
+347 ESSLFAYL

-360 FITDEL
+360 FIADEL
-366 ISEKQADYWSQIQRR
+366 INEKQVDYWSQIQRR
-381 YEERRHDLDKPI
+381 YEERRHDIDKPI
-393 VAPEWLYLLSNALN
+393 VAPELLYLLSNTLN
-407 EQLNRYPRVIL
+407 EHLNRYPRVIL
-418 SARDELATMTD
+418 SARDELASMTN
-429 VAAIDVAA
+429 VAAV
-437 TDSEDMSLEQQSQL
+437 DSENAALERLTANNQP
-451 QLQTTSNKQQG
+451 G
-462 LVTLSAL
+462 LVTLSAQE
-469 VPPQLSV
+469 PPQLAV
-476 NHQKAEPLAELLA
+476 NHQKAEPLSALLE
-489 FLELQA
+489 FLNLQA
-495 QTGTPVLIV
+495 QTATPVLVV

-517 FKGKIDIKAYSSFED
+517 FKGKIDIKAYDSFED
-532 FLATDH
+532 FLAADDISDLNDN
-538 AHKAAQHNT
+538 QR
-547 LPHVGLTV
+547 PQVGLTV
-555 APIERGIYVPE
+555 APIERGVYVPE
-566 RLVMISETQLFG
+566 RLVLISETQLFG

-593 EEFLVKSVTEMTEG
+593 EEFLVKSVTEITEG
-607 SPIVHIEHGIGR
+607 SPVVHIEHGIGR
-619 YNGLITLDVGDGEQ
+619 YHGLITLDVGDGEQ

-649 VANLQLIS
+649 VANLQMIN

-689 DVAAELLHMQ
+689 DVAAELLNMQ

-707 IHFKIELSQYE
+707 IHFKIDSSQYE
-718 LFASQFAYEETPD
+718 LFASQFAFEETPD
-731 QANAIHAVMHDMKQN
+731 QTHAIHAVMEDMRQN

-815 KKHQQTV
+815 KKHQDTV

-827 AGKVDI
+827 DGKVDI

-839 LLQED
+839 LLQPD
-844 VKFANLG
+844 VKFYNLG
-851 LMVVDE
+851 LMIVDE

-867 RIKAIQTNVDSLS
+867 RIKAIQTDVDSMS

-910 LAIKTFVMQKTQAL
+910 LAIKTFVMQKTEAL
-924 MKEAILRELLRGGQ
+924 LKEAILRELLRGGQ

-975 QLEQIMQQF
+975 QLEQVMQQF
-984 YHKKFNVLVCTTIIE
+984 YHKKFNVLICSTIIE

-1121 NTPLSLTSEINLHS
+1121 STPLSLTSEINLHS

-1185 QLFAIHGLRL
+1185 QLFAVHGLRL
-1195 QAEPLKINKIDANSN
+1195 QAEPLKINKIDANSS

-1220 PVDALAIIKLIQSDG
+1220 PVDALAIIKLIQKDG
-1235 QRYRMN
+1235 QHYRMN

-1248 SDADKLQTAQQRVT
+1248 QDAKKLATPQQRVT

-1270 FNEHMVFE
+1270 FSEHMVAE
-1278 ST
+1278 SA

>member
-1 MWILTNRYGIGL
+1 
-13 VNGQNARIIA
+13 
-23 FCFLTLILSAMPI
+23 MPI
-36 TALTDAFAP
+36 TALTDAFDP

-52 IKDTQ
+52 IQ
-57 KRWLAPV
+57 NAQRRWLAPV

-72 LASLVDEPLWKVAD
+72 LASLMQAPIWEVAD

-145 TSGVLLISVQTLM
+145 TSGVLLISVQALM
-158 QRVAPPSWVIG
+158 HRVAPPSWLIG
-169 QHFDLSVGDT
+169 QHFDLSVGDR
-179 FDINTQRELLAKAGY
+179 FDINPQRELLAKAGY

-239 HPQTQRTLTE
+239 NPQTQRTLTV
-249 DDLKALIANN
+249 DDLKTMMTGN
-259 DQSMGQESLS
+259 DSSMAKESLS

-281 TQFQILPAK
+281 QQFQILPAK
-290 EFPLEEGREIF
+290 EFPLDEGRETF
-301 RTNFAEMFPN
+301 RTNFATMFPN
-311 ASSRKLELHK
+311 VSSRKFELHK

-338 FFDLKDWEA
+338 FFDSKDWET
-347 ESTLFSYL
+347 ESSLFSYL

-366 ISEKQADYWSQIQRR
+366 IHEKQADYWSQIQRR
-381 YEERRHDLDKPI
+381 YEERRHDIDKPI
-393 VAPEWLYLLSNALN
+393 VAPELLYLLSNILN
-407 EQLNRYPRVIL
+407 EHLNHYPRVIL
-418 SARDELATMTD
+418 SARNELSTMND
-429 VAAIDVAA
+429 VAAM
-437 TDSEDMSLEQQSQL
+437 DSEDASLAHL
-451 QLQTTSNKQQG
+451 TPNKQQG
-462 LVTLSAL
+462 LVTLSAQE
-469 VPPQLSV
+469 PPQLAV
-476 NHQKAEPLAELLA
+476 NHQKSEPLTELLD
-489 FLELQA
+489 FLNIQA
-495 QTGTPVLIV
+495 QTATPVLVV

-517 FKGKIDIKAYSSFED
+517 FKGTIDVKAYDSFEE
-532 FLATDH
+532 FLAADKTYGFND
-538 AHKAAQHNT
+538 NN
-547 LPHVGLTV
+547 LPQVGLTV
-555 APIERGIYVPE
+555 APIERGVYVPE
-566 RLVMISETQLFG
+566 RLVLISETQLFG
-578 RQVLQTRRRRQSGVS
+578 RQVLQTRRHRQSGVS
-593 EEFLVKSVTEMTEG
+593 EEFLVKSVTEITEG
-607 SPIVHIEHGIGR
+607 SPVVHIEHGIGR
-619 YNGLITLDVGDGEQ
+619 YHGLITLDVGDGEQ

-649 VANLQLIS
+649 VANLQMIN

-689 DVAAELLHMQ
+689 DVAAELLNMQ

-707 IHFKIELSQYE
+707 IHFKIDSSQYE
-718 LFASQFAYEETPD
+718 LFSSQFAFEETPD
-731 QANAIHAVMHDMKQN
+731 QANAIHAVMADMRQN

-804 VRIETLSRFGG
+804 VRVETLSRFGG
-815 KKHQQTV
+815 KKHQDTV

-839 LLQED
+839 LLQPD
-844 VKFANLG
+844 VKFSNLG
-851 LMVVDE
+851 LMIVDE

-867 RIKAIQTNVDSLS
+867 RIKAIQTDVDSMS

-910 LAIKTFVMQKTQAL
+910 LAIKTFVMQKTEAL

-966 VAHGQMQER
+966 VAHGQMHER
-975 QLEQIMQQF
+975 QLEQVMQQF
-984 YHKKFNVLVCTTIIE
+984 YHKKFNVLICSTIIE

-1121 NTPLSLTSEINLHS
+1121 STPLSLTSEINLHS

-1185 QLFAIHGLRL
+1185 QLFAIHGIRL
-1195 QAEPLKINKIDANSN
+1195 QAEPLKINKIDANTS

-1220 PVDALAIIKLIQSDG
+1220 PVDALAIIKLIQTDG

-1248 SDADKLQTAQQRVT
+1248 QDATKLATSQQRVS

-1270 FNEHMVFE
+1270 FSEHMVKE
-1278 ST
+1278 LA

>member
-1 MWILTNRYGIGL
+1 M
-13 VNGQNARIIA
+13 
-23 FCFLTLILSAMPI
+23 SI
-36 TALTDAFAP
+36 TALTDAFDP

-52 IKDTQ
+52 IQ
-57 KRWLAPV
+57 NAERRWLAPV

-72 LASLVDEPLWKVAD
+72 LASLVQTPLWDVAD

-145 TSGVLLISVQTLM
+145 TSGVLLISVQALM
-158 QRVAPPSWVIG
+158 HRVAPPSWLIG
-169 QHFDLSVGDT
+169 QHFDLSVGDR

-239 HPQTQRTLTE
+239 NPQTQRTLTV
-249 DDLKALIANN
+249 DDLKTMISGN
-259 DQSMGQESLS
+259 DSSMGKESLS

-281 TQFQILPAK
+281 KQFQILPAK
-290 EFPLEEGREIF
+290 EFPLDEGRETF
-301 RTNFAEMFPN
+301 RTNFAAMFPN
-311 ASSRKLELHK
+311 ASSRKSELHK

-338 FFDLKDWEA
+338 FFDLKDWMA
-347 ESTLFSYL
+347 ESNLFSYL

-366 ISEKQADYWSQIQRR
+366 INEKQAGYWSQIQRR
-381 YEERRHDLDKPI
+381 YEERRHDIDKPI
-393 VAPEWLYLLSNALN
+393 VAPELLYLLSNSLN
-407 EQLNRYPRVIL
+407 EHLNHYPRVIL
-418 SARDELATMTD
+418 SARNELATMTD
-429 VAAIDVAA
+429 VAAIDSIDNDDA
-437 TDSEDMSLEQQSQL
+437 TLASEQLSL
-451 QLQTTSNKQQG
+451 TPKKQG
-462 LVTLSAL
+462 LVTLSAQE
-469 VPPQLSV
+469 PPQLPV
-476 NHQKAEPLAELLA
+476 NHQKAEPLSELLA

-495 QTGTPVLIV
+495 QTATPVLIV

-517 FKGKIDIKAYSSFED
+517 FKGKIDVKAYDSFEA
-532 FLATDH
+532 FLAAD
-538 AHKAAQHNT
+538 KSKNNSNK
-547 LPHVGLTV
+547 LPRVGLTI
-555 APIERGIYVPE
+555 APIERGVYVPE
-566 RLVMISETQLFG
+566 RLVVISETQLFG

-593 EEFLVKSVTEMTEG
+593 EEFLVKSVTEITEG
-607 SPIVHIEHGIGR
+607 SPVVHIEHGIGR

-649 VANLQLIS
+649 VANLQMIN

-689 DVAAELLHMQ
+689 DVAAELLNMQ

-707 IHFKIELSQYE
+707 IHFKIDPSQYE
-718 LFASQFAYEETPD
+718 LFASQFAFEETPD
-731 QANAIHAVMHDMKQN
+731 QANAIHAVMEDMRQN

-815 KKHQQTV
+815 KKHQDTV
-822 LADLA
+822 LTDLA

-839 LLQED
+839 LLQPD
-844 VKFANLG
+844 VKFSNLG
-851 LMVVDE
+851 LMIVDE

-867 RIKAIQTNVDSLS
+867 RIKAIQTDVDSMS

-910 LAIKTFVMQKTQAL
+910 LAIKTFVMQKTDAL
-924 MKEAILRELLRGGQ
+924 LKEAILRELLRGGQ

-953 ETIRELVPEARVG
+953 ETVRELVPEARVG

-975 QLEQIMQQF
+975 QLEQVMQQF
-984 YHKKFNVLVCTTIIE
+984 YHKKFNVLICSTIIE

-1121 NTPLSLTSEINLHS
+1121 STPLSLTSEINLHS

-1185 QLFAIHGLRL
+1185 QLFAVHGLRI
-1195 QAEPLKINKIDANSN
+1195 QAEPLKINKIDANS
-1210 SMTLEFAPDT
+1210 SSLTLEFAPDT
-1220 PVDALAIIKLIQSDG
+1220 PVDALAIIQLIQKDG
-1235 QRYRMN
+1235 QHYRMN

-1248 SDADKLQTAQQRVT
+1248 QDSNKLATPQQRVS
-1262 VIQELLRY
+1262 VIQDLLRY
-1270 FNEHMVFE
+1270 FSEHTVTE
-1278 ST
+1278 SA

>member
-1 MWILTNRYGIGL
+1 
-13 VNGQNARIIA
+13 
-23 FCFLTLILSAMPI
+23 MPI
-36 TALTDAFAP
+36 PALTDAFDL

-52 IKDTQ
+52 IQ
-57 KRWLAPV
+57 NAERRWLAPV

-72 LASLVDEPLWKVAD
+72 LASLVQTPLWDVAD

-145 TSGVLLISVQTLM
+145 TTGVLLISVQTLM
-158 QRVAPPSWVIG
+158 HRVAPPSWLIG
-169 QHFDLSVGDT
+169 QHFDLSVGDR
-179 FDINTQRELLAKAGY
+179 FDINTQRGLLAKAGY

-210 SIIDI
+210 SIVDI

-239 HPQTQRTLTE
+239 NPQTQRTLTV
-249 DDLKALIANN
+249 DDLKVMMSGN
-259 DQSMGQESLS
+259 DSSMTKESLA
-269 LLHKLPDISKPI
+269 LLHKLPDLSKPI
-281 TQFQILPAK
+281 EQFQILPAK
-290 EFPLEEGREIF
+290 EFPLDEGRDTF
-301 RTNFAEMFPN
+301 RMNFAAMFPN
-311 ASSRKLELHK
+311 ASSRKSELHK

-338 FFDLKDWEA
+338 FFDLKDWQS
-347 ESTLFSYL
+347 ESSLFSYL

-366 ISEKQADYWSQIQRR
+366 INEKQSDYWSQIQRR
-381 YEERRHDLDKPI
+381 YEERRHDIDKPI
-393 VAPEWLYLLSNALN
+393 VAPELLYLLSNTLN
-407 EQLNRYPRVIL
+407 EHLNHYPRVIL

-429 VAAIDVAA
+429 VAAIDSDEA
-437 TDSEDMSLEQQSQL
+437 TLTPEQL
-451 QLQTTSNKQQG
+451 PLTSKKQG
-462 LVTLSAL
+462 LITLNAQE
-469 VPPQLSV
+469 PPQLAV
-476 NHQKAEPLAELLA
+476 NHQKAEPLTELLE
-489 FLELQA
+489 FLNLQA
-495 QTGTPVLIV
+495 QTGTPVLVV

-517 FKGKIDIKAYSSFED
+517 FKGKIDVKAYDSFEA
-532 FLATDH
+532 FLAADKT
-538 AHKAAQHNT
+538 KNT
-547 LPHVGLTV
+547 HDKKLPQVGLTV
-555 APIERGIYVPE
+555 APIERGVYVPE
-566 RLVMISETQLFG
+566 RLVLISETQLFG

-593 EEFLVKSVTEMTEG
+593 EEFLVKSVTEITEG
-607 SPIVHIEHGIGR
+607 SPVVHIEHGIGR

-649 VANLQLIS
+649 VANLQMIN
-657 RYSGGDPALAPLHKI
+657 RYSGGDPALVPLHKI

-689 DVAAELLHMQ
+689 DVAAELLNMQ

-707 IHFKIELSQYE
+707 IHFKIDPSQYE
-718 LFASQFAYEETPD
+718 LFASQFAFEETPD
-731 QANAIHAVMHDMKQN
+731 QANAIHAVMEDMRQN

-839 LLQED
+839 LLQPD
-844 VKFANLG
+844 VKFSNLG
-851 LMVVDE
+851 LMIVDE

-867 RIKAIQTNVDSLS
+867 RIKAIQTNVDSMS

-902 IATPPARR
+902 IATPPERR
-910 LAIKTFVMQKTQAL
+910 LAIKTFVMQKTDAL
-924 MKEAILRELLRGGQ
+924 LKEAILRELLRGGQ

-953 ETIRELVPEARVG
+953 ETVRELVPEARVG

-975 QLEQIMQQF
+975 QLEQVMQQF
-984 YHKKFNVLVCTTIIE
+984 YHKKFNVLICSTIIE

-1185 QLFAIHGLRL
+1185 QLFAIHGLRI
-1195 QAEPLKINKIDANSN
+1195 QAEPLKINRIDANS
-1210 SMTLEFAPDT
+1210 SSLTLEFAPDT
-1220 PVDALAIIKLIQSDG
+1220 PVDALAIIKLIQKDG

-1248 SDADKLQTAQQRVT
+1248 QDADKLATPQQRVT

-1270 FNEHMVFE
+1270 FSEHMVAE
-1278 ST
+1278 SA

>member
-1 MWILTNRYGIGL
+1 
-13 VNGQNARIIA
+13 
-23 FCFLTLILSAMPI
+23 MPI
-36 TALTDAFAP
+36 TALTDAFDP

-52 IKDTQ
+52 IQ
-57 KRWLAPV
+57 NAQRRWLAPV

-72 LASLVDEPLWKVAD
+72 LASLMQAPIWEVAD

-145 TSGVLLISVQTLM
+145 TSGVLLISVQALM
-158 QRVAPPSWVIG
+158 HRVAPPSWLIG
-169 QHFDLSVGDT
+169 QHFDLSVGDR

-239 HPQTQRTLTE
+239 NPQTQRTLTVE
-249 DDLKALIANN
+249 DLNAMMTGN
-259 DQSMGQESLS
+259 DSSMAKESLS

-281 TQFQILPAK
+281 EQFQILPAK
-290 EFPLEEGREIF
+290 EFPLDEGRETF
-301 RTNFAEMFPN
+301 RTNFAAMFPN
-311 ASSRKLELHK
+311 ASSRKFELHK

-338 FFDLKDWEA
+338 FFDAEDWQA
-347 ESTLFSYL
+347 ESSLFAYL

-366 ISEKQADYWSQIQRR
+366 IHEKQADYWSQIQRR
-381 YEERRHDLDKPI
+381 YEERRHDIDKPI
-393 VAPEWLYLLSNALN
+393 VAPELLYLLSNTLN
-407 EQLNRYPRVIL
+407 EYLNHYPRVIL
-418 SARDELATMTD
+418 SARDELAAMTD
-429 VAAIDVAA
+429 VAAID
-437 TDSEDMSLEQQSQL
+437 SEDAALEGL
-451 QLQTTSNKQQG
+451 TPNNKQG
-462 LVTLSAL
+462 LVTLSAQE
-469 VPPQLSV
+469 PPKLPV
-476 NHQKAEPLAELLA
+476 NHQKTEPLTELLE
-489 FLELQA
+489 FLNRQA
-495 QTGTPVLIV
+495 QTATPVLVV

-517 FKGKIDIKAYSSFED
+517 FKGKIDIKAYDSFEA
-532 FLATDH
+532 FLAADKTTGFSGN
-538 AHKAAQHNT
+538 KRPQ
-547 LPHVGLTV
+547 VGLTV
-555 APIERGIYVPE
+555 APIERGVYVPE
-566 RLVMISETQLFG
+566 RLVLISETQLFG

-593 EEFLVKSVTEMTEG
+593 EEFLVKSVTEITEG
-607 SPIVHIEHGIGR
+607 SPVVHIEHGIGR

-638 KYADDASIYVP
+638 KYADEASIYVP
-649 VANLQLIS
+649 VANLQMIN

-689 DVAAELLHMQ
+689 DVAAELLNIQ

-707 IHFKIELSQYE
+707 IHFKIDSSQYE
-718 LFASQFAYEETPD
+718 LFASQFAFEETPD
-731 QANAIHAVMHDMKQN
+731 QANAIHAVMEDMRQN

-815 KKHQQTV
+815 KKHQDTV

-839 LLQED
+839 LLQPD
-844 VKFANLG
+844 VKFSNLG
-851 LMVVDE
+851 LMIVDE

-867 RIKAIQTNVDSLS
+867 RIKAIQTDVDSMS

-910 LAIKTFVMQKTQAL
+910 LAIKTFVMQKTEAL
-924 MKEAILRELLRGGQ
+924 LKEAILRELLRGGQ

-975 QLEQIMQQF
+975 QLEQVMQQF
-984 YHKKFNVLVCTTIIE
+984 YHKKFNVLICSTIIE

-1121 NTPLSLTSEINLHS
+1121 STPLSLTSEINLHS

-1185 QLFAIHGLRL
+1185 QLFAVHGLRL
-1195 QAEPLKINKIDANSN
+1195 QAEPLKINKIDANSS

-1220 PVDALAIIKLIQSDG
+1220 PVDALAIIKLIQTNG
-1235 QRYRMN
+1235 QHYRMN

-1248 SDADKLQTAQQRVT
+1248 QDANKLATPQQRVT

-1270 FNEHMVFE
+1270 FSEHMVEE
-1278 ST
+1278 SA

>member
-1 MWILTNRYGIGL
+1 
-13 VNGQNARIIA
+13 
-23 FCFLTLILSAMPI
+23 MPI
-36 TALTDAFAP
+36 TALTDAFDP

-52 IKDTQ
+52 IKNTER
-57 KRWLAPV
+57 RWLAPV

-72 LASLVDEPLWKVAD
+72 LASLVQTDIWHMTD
-86 RLKVVVTRDQNQL
+86 RLKVVVTRDQSQL

-145 TSGVLLISVQTLM
+145 TSGVLLISIQALM
-158 QRVAPPSWVIG
+158 HRVAPPSWLIG
-169 QHFDLSVGDT
+169 QHFDLSVGDR
-179 FDINTQRELLAKAGY
+179 FDIAIQRELLAKAGY
-194 RAVENVFE
+194 RAVDNVFE

-210 SIIDI
+210 SIVDI

-239 HPQTQRTLTE
+239 HPQTQRTLTV
-249 DDLKALIANN
+249 DDLKSIISGN
-259 DQSMGQESLS
+259 DSSMGQESLS
-269 LLHKLPDISKPI
+269 LLHKLPDISKAI
-281 TQFQILPAK
+281 KKFQILPAK
-290 EFPLEEGREIF
+290 EFPLEEGRETF
-301 RTNFAEMFPN
+301 RANFAAMFP
-311 ASSRKLELHK
+311 ATSSRKFELHK

-338 FFDLKDWEA
+338 FFEPEVWQQ
-347 ESTLFSYL
+347 ESSLFAYL

-360 FITDEL
+360 FVTDEL
-366 ISEKQADYWSQIQRR
+366 LGERQADYWAQIQRR
-381 YEERRHDLDKPI
+381 YEERRHDIDKPI
-393 VAPEWLYLLSNALN
+393 VAPELLYLPSNLLN
-407 EQLNRYPRVIL
+407 EQLNHYPRVIL
-418 SARDELATMTD
+418 SARTELTD
-429 VAAIDVAA
+429 QDN
-437 TDSEDMSLEQQSQL
+437 
-451 QLQTTSNKQQG
+451 QTQG
-462 LVTLSAL
+462 LVTLSAQ

-476 NHQKAEPLAELLA
+476 NHQKAEPLSELLD
-489 FLELQA
+489 FLATQVE
-495 QTGTPVLIV
+495 TGTPVLVV

-517 FKGKIDIKAYSSFED
+517 FKGKIDTKAYASFAD
-532 FLATDH
+532 FLAADNATFI
-538 AHKAAQHNT
+538 NENNR
-547 LPHVGLTV
+547 PHVGLTV
-555 APIERGIYVPE
+555 APIERGVYVPE
-566 RLVMISETQLFG
+566 RLVLISETQLFG

-607 SPIVHIEHGIGR
+607 SPVVHIEHGIGR

-638 KYADDASIYVP
+638 KYDDDASIYVP
-649 VANLQLIS
+649 VANLQMIS

-679 AKQKALEQIH
+679 AKQKALQQIH
-689 DVAAELLHMQ
+689 DVAAELLNMQ
-699 ARREAKVG
+699 ARRSAKEG
-707 IHFKIELSQYE
+707 IHFKVDMSQYE
-718 LFASQFAYEETPD
+718 LFASQFAFEETPD
-731 QANAIHAVMHDMKQN
+731 QANAIHAVIHDMKQN

-791 HEDNFRDRFADWP
+791 HEDNFLDRFADWP

-815 KKHQQTV
+815 KKHQDSV

-827 AGKVDI
+827 EGKVDI

-839 LLQED
+839 LLQPD

-851 LMVVDE
+851 LMIVDE

-910 LAIKTFVMQKTQAL
+910 LAIKTFVMAKTEAL

-966 VAHGQMQER
+966 VAHGQMHER

-1160 DDKEALT
+1160 DDGEALT

-1172 MIDRFGT
+1172 MIDRFGA

-1195 QAEPLKINKIDANSN
+1195 QAEPLQVNKIDANS
-1210 SMTLEFAPDT
+1210 SALSLEFAPDT

-1235 QRYRMN
+1235 QHYRMN

-1248 SDADKLQTAQQRVT
+1248 SHPEKLETAQQRVN
-1262 VIQELLRY
+1262 VIQELLQY
-1270 FNEHMVFE
+1270 FNEHLVSE
-1278 ST
+1278 PA

>member
-1 MWILTNRYGIGL
+1 
-13 VNGQNARIIA
+13 
-23 FCFLTLILSAMPI
+23 MPI
-36 TALTDAFAP
+36 TALTDAFDP

-52 IKDTQ
+52 IQ
-57 KRWLAPV
+57 NAERRWLAPV

-72 LASLVDEPLWKVAD
+72 LASLMQTSIGDVAD

-99 NQIETELAFCGVDAY
+99 NQIETELAFSGVDAY

-158 QRVAPPSWVIG
+158 HRVAPPSWLIG
-169 QHFDLSVGDT
+169 QHFDLSVGDQ
-179 FDINTQRELLAKAGY
+179 FDINVQRGLLAKAGY
-194 RAVENVFE
+194 RAVDNVFE

-239 HPQTQRTLTE
+239 NPETQRTLTV
-249 DDLKALIANN
+249 DDLKSMMSGN
-259 DQSMGQESLS
+259 DSSMGKESLS

-281 TQFQILPAK
+281 QKFQILPAK
-290 EFPLEEGREIF
+290 EFPLDEGRETF
-301 RTNFAEMFPN
+301 RTNFAAMFPN
-311 ASSRKLELHK
+311 ASSRKFELHK

-338 FFDLKDWEA
+338 FFDIKEWEA
-347 ESTLFSYL
+347 ESSLFAYL

-366 ISEKQADYWSQIQRR
+366 ITEKQADYWSQIQRR
-381 YEERRHDLDKPI
+381 YEERRHDIDKPI
-393 VAPEWLYLLSNALN
+393 VAPELLYLLSNTLN
-407 EQLNRYPRVIL
+407 ENLNHYPRVVL
-418 SARDELATMTD
+418 SVRDE
-429 VAAIDVAA
+429 VV
-437 TDSEDMSLEQQSQL
+437 QS
-451 QLQTTSNKQQG
+451 KQQG
-462 LVTLSAL
+462 LVTISAQK
-469 VPPQLSV
+469 PPQLAV
-476 NHQKAEPLAELLA
+476 NHQKAEPLTELLD
-489 FLELQA
+489 FLETQV
-495 QTGTPVLIV
+495 QTATPVLIV

-517 FKGKIDIKAYSSFED
+517 FKGKIDIKAYDSFEA
-532 FLATDH
+532 FLSSDKT
-538 AHKAAQHNT
+538 HNASKNK
-547 LPHVGLTV
+547 LPQVGLTI
-555 APIERGIYVPE
+555 APIERGVYVPE
-566 RLVMISETQLFG
+566 RLALISETQLFG

-593 EEFLVKSVTEMTEG
+593 EEFLVKSVTEITEG
-607 SPIVHIEHGIGR
+607 SPVVHIEHGVGR

-638 KYADDASIYVP
+638 KYDDDASIYVP
-649 VANLQLIS
+649 VANLQMIN

-672 GSGKWDK
+672 GNGKWDK

-689 DVAAELLHMQ
+689 DVAAELLNMQ

-707 IHFKIELSQYE
+707 IHFKIDPAQYD
-718 LFASQFAYEETPD
+718 LFASQFAFEETPD
-731 QANAIHAVMHDMKQN
+731 QANAIHAVIEDMRQN

-804 VRIETLSRFGG
+804 IRIETLSRFGG
-815 KKHQQTV
+815 KKHQDTV

-827 AGKVDI
+827 VGKVDI

-839 LLQED
+839 LLQPD
-844 VKFANLG
+844 VKFSNLG
-851 LMVVDE
+851 LMIVDE

-867 RIKAIQTNVDSLS
+867 RIKAIQTDVDSLS

-910 LAIKTFVMQKTQAL
+910 LAIKTFVMQKTEAL

-975 QLEQIMQQF
+975 QLEQVMQQF
-984 YHKKFNVLVCTTIIE
+984 YHKKFNVLVCSTIIE
-999 TGIDVPNANTIII
+999 TGIDVPNSNTIII

-1087 KQQSGNMQAIGFSLY
+1087 KQQSGNMQVVGFSLY

-1121 NTPLSLTSEINLHS
+1121 STPLSLTSEINLHS

-1160 DDKEALT
+1160 DDKEALM

-1172 MIDRFGT
+1172 MIDRFGM

-1195 QAEPLKINKIDANSN
+1195 QAEPLKINKIDANSS

-1220 PVDALAIIKLIQSDG
+1220 PVDALAIIKLIQTDG

-1248 SDADKLQTAQQRVT
+1248 QNADKLETPQQRVT
-1262 VIQELLRY
+1262 MVQELLRY
-1270 FNEHMVFE
+1270 FSEHMVAE
-1278 ST
+1278 SA

>member
-1 MWILTNRYGIGL
+1 
-13 VNGQNARIIA
+13 
-23 FCFLTLILSAMPI
+23 MPI

-52 IKDTQ
+52 IKDNQ
-57 KRWLAPV
+57 RRWLAPV

-72 LASLVDEPLWKVAD
+72 LASLVKASIDDVAE

-145 TSGVLLISVQTLM
+145 TSGVLLISVQALM
-158 QRVAPPSWVIG
+158 HRVAPPSWLIG
-169 QHFDLSVGDT
+169 QHFDLSVGDV
-179 FDINTQRELLAKAGY
+179 FDINAQRSLLAKAGY
-194 RAVENVFE
+194 RAVDNVFE

-227 LFDDEIETIRFF
+227 LFDNEIETIRFF
-239 HPQTQRTLTE
+239 NPQTQRTLTE
-249 DDLKALIANN
+249 DDLKAMISGN
-259 DQSMGQESLS
+259 DSSMGKESIS

-281 TQFQILPAK
+281 QQFQILPAK
-290 EFPLEEGREIF
+290 EFPLEEGRETF
-301 RTNFAEMFPN
+301 RANFAAMFPN
-311 ASSRKLELHK
+311 TSSRKSELHK

-338 FFDLKDWEA
+338 FFDLA
-347 ESTLFSYL
+347 EWAQESSLFAYL
-355 PSDAL
+355 PNDAL

-366 ISEKQADYWSQIQRR
+366 ISERQVDYWSQIQRR
-381 YEERRHDLDKPI
+381 YEERRHDIDKPI
-393 VAPEWLYLLSNALN
+393 VAPELLYLLSNTLN
-407 EQLNRYPRVIL
+407 EQLNNYPRVIL
-418 SARDELATMTD
+418 SARTELVTMGD
-429 VAAIDVAA
+429 VAAVDN
-437 TDSEDMSLEQQSQL
+437 SRL
-451 QLQTTSNKQQG
+451 QLESTLESTVPKQKG
-462 LVTLSAL
+462 LVILSAQE
-469 VPPQLSV
+469 PPQLAV
-476 NHQKAEPLAELLA
+476 NHQKAEPLAALLE
-489 FLELQA
+489 FLTLQA

-517 FKGKIDIKAYSSFED
+517 FKGKIDIKAYASFKE
-532 FLATDH
+532 FLAADKIT
-538 AHKAAQHNT
+538 ANMANT
-547 LPHVGLTV
+547 RLQVGLTV
-555 APIERGIYVPE
+555 APIERGVYVPE
-566 RLVMISETQLFG
+566 RLVLISETQLFG

-593 EEFLVKSVTEMTEG
+593 EEFLVKSVTEMTQG

-638 KYADDASIYVP
+638 KYADEASIYVP
-649 VANLQLIS
+649 VANLQMIS

-689 DVAAELLHMQ
+689 DVAAELLNMQ

-707 IHFKIELSQYE
+707 IHFKIDLSQYE
-718 LFASQFAYEETPD
+718 LFASQFEFEETPD
-731 QANAIHAVMHDMKQN
+731 QANAIYAVMDDMKQN

-804 VRIETLSRFGG
+804 IRVETLSRFGG

-839 LLQED
+839 LLQSD
-844 VKFANLG
+844 VKFSNLG
-851 LMVVDE
+851 LMIVDE

-867 RIKAIQTNVDSLS
+867 RIKAIQTDVDSMS

-910 LAIKTFVMQKTQAL
+910 LSIKTFVMQKSEAL

-966 VAHGQMQER
+966 VAHGQMPEN
-975 QLEQIMQQF
+975 QLEQVMQQY
-984 YHKKFNVLVCTTIIE
+984 YHKKFNVLICSTIIE

-1044 SIKGLKGD
+1044 SLKGLKGD

-1160 DDKEALT
+1160 DDKDSLI

-1185 QLFAIHGLRL
+1185 QLFAVHGLRI
-1195 QAEPLKINKIDANSN
+1195 QAEPLSINKIDANHN
-1210 SMTLEFAPDT
+1210 SVTLEFAPDT
-1220 PVDALAIIKLIQSDG
+1220 PVDALAIIKLIQSNG
-1235 QRYRMN
+1235 QHYRMN

-1248 SDADKLQTAQQRVT
+1248 NETNKLETAQQRVN
-1262 VIQELLRY
+1262 VVQELLNY
-1270 FNEHMVFE
+1270 FSEHSVAE
-1278 ST
+1278 PA

>member
-1 MWILTNRYGIGL
+1 
-13 VNGQNARIIA
+13 
-23 FCFLTLILSAMPI
+23 MPI

-57 KRWLAPV
+57 RRWLAPV

-72 LASLVDEPLWKVAD
+72 LASLVKSPIWDVAE

-145 TSGVLLISVQTLM
+145 SSGVMLISIQALM
-158 QRVAPPSWVIG
+158 HRVAPPSWLIG
-169 QHFDLSVGDT
+169 QHFDLSVGDR

-227 LFDDEIETIRFF
+227 LFDDEIESIRFF

-249 DDLKALIANN
+249 DDLKSMLSGN
-259 DQSMGQESLS
+259 DSSMGQESIS

-281 TQFQILPAK
+281 EQFQILPAK
-290 EFPLEEGREIF
+290 EFPLEEGRETF
-301 RTNFAEMFPN
+301 RMNFAAMFPN
-311 ASSRKLELHK
+311 ASSRKSELHK

-338 FFDLKDWEA
+338 FFDLKDWA
-347 ESTLFSYL
+347 QQSSLFAYL
-355 PSDAL
+355 PSDTL
-360 FITDEL
+360 FITDEH
-366 ISEKQADYWSQIQRR
+366 ISERQVDYWSQIQRR
-381 YEERRHDLDKPI
+381 YEERRHDIDKPI
-393 VAPEWLYLLSNALN
+393 VAPELLYLLSNTLN
-407 EQLNRYPRVIL
+407 EQLNNYPRVIL
-418 SARDELATMTD
+418 SADAKLATMSD
-429 VAAIDVAA
+429 VAAIDNVTAIDN
-437 TDSEDMSLEQQSQL
+437 DSL
-451 QLQTTSNKQQG
+451 QLGSNVHKQKG
-462 LVTLSAL
+462 LVTLSAEE
-469 VPPQLSV
+469 PPQLAV
-476 NHQKAEPLAELLA
+476 NHQKSEPLAALLD
-489 FLELQA
+489 FLSLQG
-495 QTGTPVLIV
+495 QTNTPVLIV

-517 FKGKIDIKAYSSFED
+517 FKGKIDITAYASFKD
-532 FLATDH
+532 FLA
-538 AHKAAQHNT
+538 APRIAAIGSNNGASAR
-547 LPHVGLTV
+547 PRVGLTV
-555 APIERGIYVPE
+555 APIERGVYVPE

-593 EEFLVKSVTEMTEG
+593 EEFLVKSVTEMTQG

-638 KYADDASIYVP
+638 KYAEEASIYVP
-649 VANLQLIS
+649 VANLQMIS

-672 GSGKWDK
+672 GSGKWDR

-689 DVAAELLHMQ
+689 DVAAELLNMQ

-707 IHFKIELSQYE
+707 IHFKIDISQYE
-718 LFASQFAYEETPD
+718 LFASQFEFEETPD
-731 QANAIHAVMHDMKQN
+731 QANAIHAVMNDMKQN

-791 HEDNFRDRFADWP
+791 HEDNFRNRFADWP

-822 LADLA
+822 LTDLA

-839 LLQED
+839 LLQSD
-844 VKFANLG
+844 VKFSNLG

-867 RIKAIQTNVDSLS
+867 RIKAIQTDVDSMS

-910 LAIKTFVMQKTQAL
+910 LSIKTFVMAKSDAL

-966 VAHGQMQER
+966 VAHGQMPEN
-975 QLEQIMQQF
+975 QLEQVMQQF
-984 YHKKFNVLVCTTIIE
+984 YHKKFNVLICSTIIE

-1111 AIKAGKEPDL
+1111 AIKAGREPDL

-1151 LFYKRISNA
+1151 LFYKRISSA
-1160 DDKEALT
+1160 DDKDSLI

-1185 QLFAIHGLRL
+1185 QLFAVHGLRI
-1195 QAEPLKINKIDANSN
+1195 QAEPLLINKIDASSN
-1210 SMTLEFAPDT
+1210 SVTLEFAPDT
-1220 PVDALAIIKLIQSDG
+1220 PVDALAIIKLIQSDAK
-1235 QRYRMN
+1235 RYRMN
-1241 GASGIRY
+1241 GASGIRF
-1248 SDADKLQTAQQRVT
+1248 SDADKLATAQHRVT
-1262 VIQELLRY
+1262 IVQELLAY
-1270 FNEHMVFE
+1270 FNNHIVVE
-1278 ST
+1278 TA

>member
-1 MWILTNRYGIGL
+1 
-13 VNGQNARIIA
+13 
-23 FCFLTLILSAMPI
+23 MPI

-57 KRWLAPV
+57 RRWLAPV

-72 LASLVDEPLWKVAD
+72 LASLVKSPVWDVAE

-145 TSGVLLISVQTLM
+145 SSGVMLISIQALM
-158 QRVAPPSWVIG
+158 HRVAPPSWLIG
-169 QHFDLSVGDT
+169 QHFDLSVGDR

-227 LFDDEIETIRFF
+227 LFDDEIESIRFF

-249 DDLKALIANN
+249 DDLKSMLSGN
-259 DQSMGQESLS
+259 DSSMGQESIS

-281 TQFQILPAK
+281 EQFQILPAK
-290 EFPLEEGREIF
+290 EFPLEEGRETF
-301 RTNFAEMFPN
+301 RMNFAAMFPN
-311 ASSRKLELHK
+311 VSSRKSELHK

-338 FFDLKDWEA
+338 FFDLKDWA
-347 ESTLFSYL
+347 QQSSLFAYL
-355 PSDAL
+355 PSDTL
-360 FITDEL
+360 FITDEH
-366 ISEKQADYWSQIQRR
+366 ISERQVDYWSQIQRR
-381 YEERRHDLDKPI
+381 YEERRHDIDKPI
-393 VAPEWLYLLSNALN
+393 VAPELLYLLSNTLN
-407 EQLNRYPRVIL
+407 EQLNNYPRVIL
-418 SARDELATMTD
+418 SADAKLATMSD
-429 VAAIDVAA
+429 VAAIDDV
-437 TDSEDMSLEQQSQL
+437 TTIDNDSL
-451 QLQTTSNKQQG
+451 QLDSNVHKQKG
-462 LVTLSAL
+462 LVTLSAEE
-469 VPPQLSV
+469 PPQLAV
-476 NHQKAEPLAELLA
+476 NHQKSEPLAALLD
-489 FLELQA
+489 FLSLQG
-495 QTGTPVLIV
+495 QTNTPVLIV

-517 FKGKIDIKAYSSFED
+517 FKGKIDITAYASFKD
-532 FLATDH
+532 FLA
-538 AHKAAQHNT
+538 APKIAAISSNNGASAR
-547 LPHVGLTV
+547 PRVGLTV
-555 APIERGIYVPE
+555 APIERGVYVPE

-593 EEFLVKSVTEMTEG
+593 EEFLVKSVTEMTQG

-638 KYADDASIYVP
+638 KYAEEASIYVP
-649 VANLQLIS
+649 VANLQMIS

-672 GSGKWDK
+672 GSGKWDR

-689 DVAAELLHMQ
+689 DVAAELLNMQ

-707 IHFKIELSQYE
+707 IHFKIDISQYE
-718 LFASQFAYEETPD
+718 LFASQFEFEETPD
-731 QANAIHAVMHDMKQN
+731 QANAIHAVMNDMKQN

-791 HEDNFRDRFADWP
+791 HEDNFRNRFADWP

-822 LADLA
+822 LTDLA

-839 LLQED
+839 LLQSD
-844 VKFANLG
+844 VKFSNLG

-867 RIKAIQTNVDSLS
+867 RIKAIQTDVDSMS

-910 LAIKTFVMQKTQAL
+910 LSIKTFVMAKSDAL

-966 VAHGQMQER
+966 VAHGQMPEN
-975 QLEQIMQQF
+975 QLEQVMQQY
-984 YHKKFNVLVCTTIIE
+984 YHKKFNVLICSTIIE

-1151 LFYKRISNA
+1151 LFYKRISSA
-1160 DDKEALT
+1160 DDKDSLI

-1185 QLFAIHGLRL
+1185 QLFAVHGLRI
-1195 QAEPLKINKIDANSN
+1195 QAEPLLINKIDASSN
-1210 SMTLEFAPDT
+1210 SVTLEFAPDT
-1220 PVDALAIIKLIQSDG
+1220 PVDALAIIKLIQSDAK
-1235 QRYRMN
+1235 RYRMN
-1241 GASGIRY
+1241 GASGIRF
-1248 SDADKLQTAQQRVT
+1248 SDADKLVTAQQRVT
-1262 VIQELLRY
+1262 IVQELLAY
-1270 FNEHMVFE
+1270 FNNHIVVE
-1278 ST
+1278 TA

>member
-1 MWILTNRYGIGL
+1 
-13 VNGQNARIIA
+13 
-23 FCFLTLILSAMPI
+23 MPI
-36 TALTDAFAP
+36 TALTDAFFP
-45 INQQLFP
+45 VNTRLFP
-52 IKDTQ
+52 IKANQ
-57 KRWLAPV
+57 RRWLAPV
-64 HGAVSSLW
+64 HGAVASLW
-72 LASLVDEPLWKVAD
+72 LASLVSSDIWNVAN
-86 RLKVVVTRDQNQL
+86 RLKIMVARDQNQL

-145 TSGVLLISVQTLM
+145 STGVLLISVQTLM
-158 QRVAPPSWVIG
+158 QRVAPPSWLIG
-169 QHFDLSVGDT
+169 QHFDLSVGDR
-179 FDINTQRELLAKAGY
+179 FDISTQRVLLAKAGY
-194 RAVENVFE
+194 RAVDNVFE

-249 DDLKALIANN
+249 DDLRAMISGN
-259 DQSMGQESLS
+259 DSSMGAESLS
-269 LLHKLPDISKPI
+269 LLHKLPDISKAI
-281 TQFQILPAK
+281 EHFQILPAK
-290 EFPLEEGREIF
+290 EFPLDEGRETF
-301 RTNFAEMFPN
+301 RTNFATMFPN
-311 ASSRKLELHK
+311 ASSRKFELHK

-338 FFDLKDWEA
+338 FFEADDWLQEG
-347 ESTLFSYL
+347 SLFNYL
-355 PSDAL
+355 PDNAL
-360 FITDEL
+360 FIIDEL
-366 ISEKQADYWSQIQRR
+366 IGERQVDYWSQIQRR
-381 YEERRHDLDKPI
+381 YEERRHDIDKP
-393 VAPEWLYLLSNALN
+393 VLAPDLLYLPANHFN
-407 EQLNRYPRVIL
+407 EQLNKYPRVL
-418 SARDELATMTD
+418 VSARTELATSQASTTVD
-429 VAAIDVAA
+429 DP
-437 TDSEDMSLEQQSQL
+437 SLNNSL
-451 QLQTTSNKQQG
+451 DNSMQG
-462 LVTLSAL
+462 LVTLNAQE
-469 VPPQLSV
+469 PPQLSV
-476 NHQKAEPLAELLA
+476 NHQKAEPLADLLE
-489 FLELQA
+489 FLETQH
-495 QTGTPVLIV
+495 QTATPVLIV

-517 FKGKIDIKAYSSFED
+517 FKGKIDIKAYDSFKD
-532 FLATDH
+532 FLAIDH
-538 AHKAAQHNT
+538 KTISKSNR

-555 APIERGIYVPE
+555 APIERGVYVPE
-566 RLVMISETQLFG
+566 RLAVISETQLFG

-593 EEFLVKSVTEMTEG
+593 EEFLVKSVTELTQG
-607 SPIVHIEHGIGR
+607 SPVVHIEHGIGR
-619 YNGLITLDVGDGEQ
+619 YHGLIILDVGDGEQ

-638 KYADDASIYVP
+638 KYSDDASIYVP
-649 VANLQLIS
+649 VANLQMIS

-679 AKQKALEQIH
+679 AKQKALQQIH
-689 DVAAELLHMQ
+689 DVAAELLNMQ

-707 IHFKIELSQYE
+707 IHFKIEHSQYE
-718 LFASQFAYEETPD
+718 LFSSQFAFEETPD
-731 QANAIHAVMHDMKQN
+731 QANAIYAVMEDMKQN

-804 VRIETLSRFGG
+804 IRIETLSRFGG
-815 KKHQQTV
+815 KKHKDTV

-827 AGKVDI
+827 AGKIDI

-839 LLQED
+839 ILQKD
-844 VKFANLG
+844 VKFSNLG

-867 RIKAIQTNVDSLS
+867 RIKAIQTDVDSLS

-910 LAIKTFVMQKTQAL
+910 LAIKTFVMQKTDAL

-938 VYLLHNDVASIERMA
+938 VYVLHNDVASIERMA

-975 QLEQIMQQF
+975 QLEQIMQQY
-984 YHKKFNVLVCTTIIE
+984 YHKKFNVLICSTIIE

-1140 EEYLHDVHQRL
+1140 EAYVHDVHQRL
-1151 LFYKRISNA
+1151 LFYKRIGNA
-1160 DDKEALT
+1160 DDTEMLT

-1172 MIDRFGT
+1172 MIDRFGI

-1185 QLFAIHGLRL
+1185 QLFAVHSLRL
-1195 QAEPLKINKIDANSN
+1195 QAEPLLINKIDANS
-1210 SMTLEFAPDT
+1210 SSVTLEFAPDT
-1220 PVDALAIIKLIQSDG
+1220 PVDALAIIKLIQSNSK
-1235 QRYRMN
+1235 RYRMN
-1241 GASGIRY
+1241 GASGIKY
-1248 SDADKLQTAQQRVT
+1248 SHHDKLESAQQRVT
-1262 VIQELLRY
+1262 AVQELLQY
-1270 FNEHMVFE
+1270 FDKHKIEDPASV
-1278 ST
+1278 

>member
-1 MWILTNRYGIGL
+1 
-13 VNGQNARIIA
+13 
-23 FCFLTLILSAMPI
+23 MPI
-36 TALTDAFAP
+36 TALTDAFYP
-45 INQQLFP
+45 INERLFP
-52 IKDTQ
+52 IKASQ
-57 KRWLAPV
+57 RRWLAPV

-72 LASLVDEPLWKVAD
+72 LASLVNTELSDLAN
-86 RLKVVVTRDQNQL
+86 RLKIMVARDQNQL

-145 TSGVLLISVQTLM
+145 TAGVLLISVQTLM
-158 QRVAPPSWVIG
+158 QRVAPPSWLIG
-169 QHFDLSVGDT
+169 QHFDLSVGDR
-179 FDINTQRELLAKAGY
+179 FDINTQRGLLAKAGY
-194 RAVENVFE
+194 RAAENVFE

-227 LFDDEIETIRFF
+227 LFDDEIDTIRFF

-249 DDLKALIANN
+249 DDLRAMMSGN
-259 DQSMGQESLS
+259 DSSMGAESLS

-281 TQFQILPAK
+281 QEFQILPAK
-290 EFPLEEGREIF
+290 EFPLDEGRETF
-301 RTNFAEMFPN
+301 RTNFATMFPN
-311 ASSRKLELHK
+311 ASSRKFELHK

-338 FFDLKDWEA
+338 FFDLKDWQQ
-347 ESTLFSYL
+347 ESSLFNYL
-355 PSDAL
+355 PSEAL

-366 ISEKQADYWSQIQRR
+366 IGERQVDYWSQIQRR
-381 YEERRHDLDKPI
+381 YEERRHDIDKP
-393 VAPEWLYLLSNALN
+393 VLAPDLLYMPANSFN
-407 EQLNRYPRVIL
+407 EQLNQYSRVIV
-418 SARDELATMTD
+418 SARTELASSHN
-429 VAAIDVAA
+429 VEEANQGAAEI
-437 TDSEDMSLEQQSQL
+437 
-451 QLQTTSNKQQG
+451 NKMQG
-462 LVTLSAL
+462 LVTLSAQE
-469 VPPQLSV
+469 PPQLSV
-476 NHQKAEPLAELLA
+476 NHQKSEPLADLLA
-489 FLELQA
+489 FLELQR
-495 QTGTPVLIV
+495 QTATPVLIV

-517 FKGKIDIKAYSSFED
+517 FKGKIDIKAYGSFKD
-532 FLATDH
+532 FLAIDH
-538 AHKAAQHNT
+538 SNINKHKN

-555 APIERGIYVPE
+555 APIERGVYVPE
-566 RLVMISETQLFG
+566 RLVVISETQLFG

-593 EEFLVKSVTEMTEG
+593 EEFLVKSVTELTQG
-607 SPIVHIEHGIGR
+607 SPVVHIEHGIGR
-619 YNGLITLDVGDGEQ
+619 YNGLIILDVGDGEQ

-649 VANLQLIS
+649 VANLQMIS

-679 AKQKALEQIH
+679 AKQKALQQIH
-689 DVAAELLHMQ
+689 DVAAELLNMQ

-707 IHFKIELSQYE
+707 IHFKIEYSQYE
-718 LFASQFAYEETPD
+718 LFASQFAFEETPD
-731 QANAIHAVMHDMKQN
+731 QANAIYAVMEDMKQN

-815 KKHQQTV
+815 KKHQETV

-839 LLQED
+839 LLQKD
-844 VKFANLG
+844 VKFSNLG

-867 RIKAIQTNVDSLS
+867 RIKAIQTDVDSLS

-910 LAIKTFVMQKTQAL
+910 LAIKTFVMQKTDAL

-938 VYLLHNDVASIERMA
+938 VYVLHNDVASIERMA
-953 ETIRELVPEARVG
+953 ETVRELVPEARVG

-975 QLEQIMQQF
+975 QLEQVMQQF
-984 YHKKFNVLVCTTIIE
+984 YHKKFNVLICSTIIE

-1044 SIKGLKGD
+1044 SLKGLKGD

-1140 EEYLHDVHQRL
+1140 EEYVHDVHQRL
-1151 LFYKRISNA
+1151 LFYKRIGNA
-1160 DDKEALT
+1160 DDKEMLT

-1185 QLFAIHGLRL
+1185 QLFAVHNLRL
-1195 QAEPLKINKIDANSN
+1195 QAEPLMINKIDANSN
-1210 SMTLEFAPDT
+1210 SVSLEFAPDT
-1220 PVDALAIIKLIQSDG
+1220 PVDALAIIKLIQSDSK
-1235 QRYRMN
+1235 RYRMN

-1248 SDADKLQTAQQRVT
+1248 NDPDKLENAQQRVT
-1262 VIQELLRY
+1262 VIQELLQY
-1270 FNEHMVFE
+1270 FDKHRVAEPA
-1278 ST
+1278 

>member
-1 MWILTNRYGIGL
+1 
-13 VNGQNARIIA
+13 
-23 FCFLTLILSAMPI
+23 MPI

-45 INQQLFP
+45 INEQLFP
-52 IKDTQ
+52 IQDAQ
-57 KRWLAPV
+57 RRWLAPV

-72 LASLVDEPLWKVAD
+72 LASLIKAPIWNVSE

-145 TSGVLLISVQTLM
+145 SSGVMLISVQALM
-158 QRVAPPSWVIG
+158 HRVAPPSWLIG
-169 QHFDLSVGDT
+169 QHFDLSVGDI
-179 FDINTQRELLAKAGY
+179 FDINAQRELLVTAGY
-194 RAVENVFE
+194 RSVENVFE

-249 DDLKALIANN
+249 DDLKSMLSGN
-259 DQSMGQESLS
+259 DSSMGQESIS

-281 TQFQILPAK
+281 KQFQILPAK
-290 EFPLEEGREIF
+290 EFPLEEGRDTF
-301 RTNFAEMFPN
+301 RMNFAALFPN
-311 ASSRKLELHK
+311 TSSRKSELHK

-338 FFDLKDWEA
+338 FFDLEDWA
-347 ESTLFSYL
+347 NQSSLFAYL

-366 ISEKQADYWSQIQRR
+366 IGERQADYWSQIQRR
-381 YEERRHDLDKPI
+381 YEERRHDVDKPI
-393 VAPEWLYLLSNALN
+393 VAPELLYLLSNTLN
-407 EQLNRYPRVIL
+407 EHLNNYPRVIL
-418 SARDELATMTD
+418 SARTELATMSD
-429 VAAIDVAA
+429 VAAIEQDSLPLDL
-437 TDSEDMSLEQQSQL
+437 TDKSSTQ
-451 QLQTTSNKQQG
+451 KQKG
-462 LVTLSAL
+462 LVTLSAQE
-469 VPPQLSV
+469 PPQLAV
-476 NHQKAEPLAELLA
+476 NHQKAEPLAELLD
-489 FLELQA
+489 FLQLQS
-495 QTGTPVLIV
+495 QTATPVLIV
-504 AETAGRREILIEL
+504 AETAGRREILLEL
-517 FKGKIDIKAYSSFED
+517 FKGKIDITAYASFKD
-532 FLATDH
+532 FLAADRT
-538 AHKAAQHNT
+538 T
-547 LPHVGLTV
+547 LISANVRPKVGLTV
-555 APIERGIYVPE
+555 APIERGVYVPE
-566 RLVMISETQLFG
+566 RLVLISETQLFG

-593 EEFLVKSVTEMTEG
+593 EEFLVKSVTEMTQG

-619 YNGLITLDVGDGEQ
+619 YNGLIILDVGNGEQ

-638 KYADDASIYVP
+638 KYADEASIYVP
-649 VANLQLIS
+649 VANLQMIS

-672 GSGKWDK
+672 GSGKWDR

-689 DVAAELLHMQ
+689 DVAAELLNMQ

-707 IHFKIELSQYE
+707 IHFKIDISQYE
-718 LFASQFAYEETPD
+718 LFASQFEFEETPD
-731 QANAIHAVMHDMKQN
+731 QANAIHAVMDDMKQN

-778 VAVLVPTTLLAGQ
+778 VAILVPTTLLAGQ

-804 VRIETLSRFGG
+804 IRIETLSRFGG

-822 LADLA
+822 LTDLA

-839 LLQED
+839 LLQPD
-844 VKFANLG
+844 VQFSNLG
-851 LMVVDE
+851 LMIVDE

-867 RIKAIQTNVDSLS
+867 RIKAIQTDVDSMS

-910 LAIKTFVMQKTQAL
+910 LSIKTFVMAKSEAL

-966 VAHGQMQER
+966 VAHGQMPEN
-975 QLEQIMQQF
+975 QLEQVMQQY
-984 YHKKFNVLVCTTIIE
+984 YHKKFNVLICSTIIE

-1044 SIKGLKGD
+1044 SLKGLKGD

-1160 DDKEALT
+1160 DDRDALI

-1179 LPDQTK
+1179 LPEQTK
-1185 QLFAIHGLRL
+1185 QLFAVHSLRI
-1195 QAEPLKINKIDANSN
+1195 QAEPLMINKIDASSN
-1210 SMTLEFAPDT
+1210 SVTLEFAPDT

-1241 GASGIRY
+1241 GASGIRF
-1248 SDADKLQTAQQRVT
+1248 SDADKLATAQQRVT
-1262 VIQELLRY
+1262 VVQELLSY
-1270 FNEHMVFE
+1270 FDEHTAAEMA
-1278 ST
+1278 